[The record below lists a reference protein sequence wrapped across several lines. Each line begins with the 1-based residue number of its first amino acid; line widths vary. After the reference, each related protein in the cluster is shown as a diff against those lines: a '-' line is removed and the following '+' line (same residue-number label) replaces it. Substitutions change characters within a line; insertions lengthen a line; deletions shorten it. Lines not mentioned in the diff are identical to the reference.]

1 MKTQILRVFSLIA
14 VLFIILGIPALLITV
29 SGNPLA
35 SLDMVGG
42 VIASVD
48 GALTFLLQVFI
59 PIIAWIGW
67 ASLVIPLIIEA
78 AVQVR
83 HGESVKLPGVLRF
96 QQNVAAV
103 LIGMILASTAGISG
117 ATAIESG
124 GTAGVPVTPTQTV
137 SAPATVQAQYGAP
150 TAAEKAQASQTGPS
164 YMVNGPQ
171 ALWDIAETT
180 LGDGSRYIEIFNLN
194 RGVVQNDGTA
204 LLSTDQLLHDG
215 WVLTLPQ
222 DAKTPQP
229 IAGNGTVTIKPGDTL
244 SEIALENYGDME
256 AYHYIAGAASKTTQP
271 DGTTIQD
278 ADLIQ
283 PGWEFTMPGT
293 PTAPTTPATNSNAGS
308 SNGNAG
314 SSTASAPSAGSS
326 SASGVSSSAGASTQ
340 APSAAASAS
349 ASAAPAATSAAS
361 SAPSAAGASTAPAA
375 TSAASSAISA
385 DEAAASVGSSSAHG
399 APKGQ
404 HTTAPAAAPTSAPA
418 ATSAASSAAV
428 AGTSTAPAATGAS
441 AAPSAAAAAQNP
453 AQAPA
458 PAAQQGATSAIP
470 GGTIATES
478 AEKTGTTEQ
487 AAETDK
493 SSSVQTHDVQTAGST
508 QDATVAAAEDEENNY
523 TLPLTGGAL
532 LAAGLLSVFAA
543 RRWHQRRRRQPGQTI
558 QLTPEAAATLTTLE
572 AEAAVA
578 PLAEIDYGLRLL
590 AQHCRNTETDVP
602 VLKYLAISTTEANLY
617 FEQDITN
624 LPAPFQSTMD
634 ANLWNLP
641 FGSLDTSEPLDI
653 SAPYPALITLG
664 DDTQGAALMLN
675 LEYAGTLQL
684 HDPFQGTGQVNT
696 INQII
701 GSIAAELLLNPWA
714 EGLRLSLLG
723 LDDTFLN
730 ALSADRITTY
740 TAEQSEECLNA
751 LTAEAQDLQNF
762 LESEGYASVHEARMA
777 AAESFPAHIVIVSD
791 TIDEMGRSDLLDLVR
806 DMPNVAIA
814 VISHEEDAVE
824 ELDANSRTHRLTV
837 TRAPH
842 GDISDTMLELQPVR
856 MPLIPRS
863 LTKDEEEAILA
874 LLKEAAADPTDA
886 PEKVLRF
893 PEVTSTATDSPAQDQ
908 LSQDST
914 DAPAESPEAAD
925 APDAA
930 EAMEPEEATE
940 PAETTDEP
948 AVEEAPET
956 APEPATEPA
965 ETTSYGIDT
974 SYGYDTATGY
984 GIDTTYGIDTAPTPA
999 PEPAETPVPAEATEP
1014 EETTAERAADEAATP
1029 APAPEHNKEEE
1040 TAPETEAPTALAPA
1054 CYEEGKSP
1062 EEIRAETQ
1070 QVFAHLFGE
1079 TDMYDALVKD
1089 GSTLTHETVTN
1100 LEHPFLALLGPVRL
1114 LNAKGPAPL
1123 TKGKNEVSTV
1133 LMDRYAAVAA
1143 FLHLHPGAETEDYH
1157 AAFWPG
1163 EHHSSTKAD
1172 TRRNQLT
1179 GKVRQWLGSTKDHEP
1194 YFPRAVSRRYSLSEL
1209 INSDWALFQILTD
1222 GELALRPTSHLLAAF
1237 SLVRGVPLDGSS
1249 AHYPWAEN
1257 DREQMRTRIIDVAY
1271 ELLDRA
1277 RQAQDHRLILQ
1288 VARAARMIDSTQDE
1302 FWTAEIHEEI
1312 LTNNVQK
1319 AQQLKAQFLNYL
1331 ESWDVEPSEEAAK
1344 VLAA

>member
-1 MKTQILRVFSLIA
+1 M
-14 VLFIILGIPALLITV
+14 
-29 SGNPLA
+29 
-35 SLDMVGG
+35 
-42 VIASVD
+42 
-48 GALTFLLQVFI
+48 
-59 PIIAWIGW
+59 
-67 ASLVIPLIIEA
+67 
-78 AVQVR
+78 
-83 HGESVKLPGVLRF
+83 
-96 QQNVAAV
+96 
-103 LIGMILASTAGISG
+103 
-117 ATAIESG
+117 
-124 GTAGVPVTPTQTV
+124 
-137 SAPATVQAQYGAP
+137 
-150 TAAEKAQASQTGPS
+150 
-164 YMVNGPQ
+164 
-171 ALWDIAETT
+171 
-180 LGDGSRYIEIFNLN
+180 
-194 RGVVQNDGTA
+194 
-204 LLSTDQLLHDG
+204 
-215 WVLTLPQ
+215 
-222 DAKTPQP
+222 
-229 IAGNGTVTIKPGDTL
+229 
-244 SEIALENYGDME
+244 
-256 AYHYIAGAASKTTQP
+256 
-271 DGTTIQD
+271 
-278 ADLIQ
+278 
-283 PGWEFTMPGT
+283 
-293 PTAPTTPATNSNAGS
+293 
-308 SNGNAG
+308 
-314 SSTASAPSAGSS
+314 
-326 SASGVSSSAGASTQ
+326 
-340 APSAAASAS
+340 
-349 ASAAPAATSAAS
+349 
-361 SAPSAAGASTAPAA
+361 
-375 TSAASSAISA
+375 
-385 DEAAASVGSSSAHG
+385 
-399 APKGQ
+399 
-404 HTTAPAAAPTSAPA
+404 
-418 ATSAASSAAV
+418 
-428 AGTSTAPAATGAS
+428 
-441 AAPSAAAAAQNP
+441 
-453 AQAPA
+453 
-458 PAAQQGATSAIP
+458 
-470 GGTIATES
+470 
-478 AEKTGTTEQ
+478 
-487 AAETDK
+487 
-493 SSSVQTHDVQTAGST
+493 QTAGST

-590 AQHCRNTETDVP
+590 AQHCRNTETPVP
-602 VLKYLAISTTEANLY
+602 VLKYLALNATEANLY

-653 SAPYPALITLG
+653 SAPYPALITVG

-675 LEYAGTLQL
+675 LEYVGTLQL

-714 EGLRLSLLG
+714 EGLHLSLLG
-723 LDDTFLN
+723 LDDAFLN

-740 TAEQSEECLNA
+740 SADQSEECLAA

-777 AAESFPAHIVIVSD
+777 GAESFPAHIVIVSD
-791 TIDEMGRSDLLDLVR
+791 TIDEMDRSDLLDLVR

-824 ELDANSRTHRLTV
+824 DLDTNSRTHRLTV

-856 MPLIPRS
+856 MPLIPRY

-874 LLKEAAADPTDA
+874 LLKEAAAEPTDA

-914 DAPAESPEAAD
+914 DAPAESPVVVD
-925 APDAA
+925 TPA
-930 EAMEPEEATE
+930 EATAPE
-940 PAETTDEP
+940 ETTDEL
-948 AVEEAPET
+948 
-956 APEPATEPA
+956 
-965 ETTSYGIDT
+965 
-974 SYGYDTATGY
+974 
-984 GIDTTYGIDTAPTPA
+984 
-999 PEPAETPVPAEATEP
+999 
-1014 EETTAERAADEAATP
+1014 AADEAP
-1029 APAPEHNKEEE
+1029 
-1040 TAPETEAPTALAPA
+1040 APETEAPTALAPA

-1079 TDMYDALVKD
+1079 TDMYDALVKN

-1143 FLHLHPGAETEDYH
+1143 FLHLHPGVETEDYH

-1257 DREQMRTRIIDVAY
+1257 DREKMRTRIIDVAY

-1277 RQAQDHRLILQ
+1277 RVAQDHRLILQ
-1288 VARAARMIDSTQDE
+1288 IARAARMIDSTQDA
-1302 FWTAEIHEEI
+1302 FWMAEIHEEI
-1312 LTNNVQK
+1312 LTNNLQK
-1319 AQQLKAQFLNYL
+1319 AQQLKTQFLDYL

>member
-67 ASLVIPLIIEA
+67 VSLVIPLIIEA

-124 GTAGVPVTPTQTV
+124 GTAGVPVTPNQTV
-137 SAPATVQAQYGAP
+137 SAPATTQAQYGAP

-164 YMVNGPQ
+164 YMVNGRQ

-180 LGDGSRYIEIFNLN
+180 LGDGSRYVEIFNLN
-194 RGVVQNDGTA
+194 QGVVQKDGAA
-204 LLSTDQLLHDG
+204 LLSTNQLLHDG

-222 DAKTPQP
+222 DAKIPQP
-229 IAGNGTVTIKPGDTL
+229 IAGTGTVTIKPGDTL

-256 AYHYIAGAASKTTQP
+256 AYHYIAGAASRTTQP

-293 PTAPTTPATNSNAGS
+293 PTASTTPAT
-308 SNGNAG
+308 NGNAG
-314 SSTASAPSAGSS
+314 SSDALAPAAGSS
-326 SASGVSSSAGASTQ
+326 SASGTSSSAGASTQ
-340 APSAAASAS
+340 APSAATS
-349 ASAAPAATSAAS
+349 ASAAPAAPAAATPAAS
-361 SAPSAAGASTAPAA
+361 AAAGASTAASAAPTTAPAA

-404 HTTAPAAAPTSAPA
+404 HTTAPAAAPTTAPA

-441 AAPSAAAAAQNP
+441 TAPSAAAAQNP

-458 PAAQQGATSAIP
+458 LAAQQGATSAIP

-478 AEKTGTTEQ
+478 AEKTGITEQ

-493 SSSVQTHDVQTAGST
+493 SSSAQTHDVQTAGST

-590 AQHCRNTETDVP
+590 AQHCRNTETPVP
-602 VLKYLAISTTEANLY
+602 VLKYLALNATEANLY

-653 SAPYPALITLG
+653 SAPYPALITVG

-675 LEYAGTLQL
+675 LEYVGTLQL

-714 EGLRLSLLG
+714 EGLHLSLLG
-723 LDDTFLN
+723 LDDAFLN

-740 TAEQSEECLNA
+740 SADQSEECLAA

-777 AAESFPAHIVIVSD
+777 GAESFPAHIVIVSD
-791 TIDEMGRSDLLDLVR
+791 TIDEMDRSDLLDLVR

-824 ELDANSRTHRLTV
+824 DLDTNSRTHRLTV

-856 MPLIPRS
+856 MPLIPRY

-874 LLKEAAADPTDA
+874 LLKEAAAEPTDA

-914 DAPAESPEAAD
+914 DAPAESPVVVD
-925 APDAA
+925 TPA
-930 EAMEPEEATE
+930 EATAPE
-940 PAETTDEP
+940 ETTDEL
-948 AVEEAPET
+948 
-956 APEPATEPA
+956 
-965 ETTSYGIDT
+965 
-974 SYGYDTATGY
+974 
-984 GIDTTYGIDTAPTPA
+984 
-999 PEPAETPVPAEATEP
+999 
-1014 EETTAERAADEAATP
+1014 AADEAP
-1029 APAPEHNKEEE
+1029 
-1040 TAPETEAPTALAPA
+1040 APETEAPTALAPA

-1079 TDMYDALVKD
+1079 TDMYDALVKN

-1143 FLHLHPGAETEDYH
+1143 FLHLHPGVETEDYH

-1179 GKVRQWLGSTKDHEP
+1179 GKVRQWLGSTKDRHP

-1257 DREQMRTRIIDVAY
+1257 DREKMRTRIIDVAY

-1277 RQAQDHRLILQ
+1277 RVAQDHRLILQ
-1288 VARAARMIDSTQDE
+1288 IARAARMIDSTQDA
-1302 FWTAEIHEEI
+1302 FWMAEIHEEI
-1312 LTNNVQK
+1312 LTNNLQK
-1319 AQQLKAQFLNYL
+1319 AQQLKTQFLDYL

>member
-14 VLFIILGIPALLITV
+14 VTFIILGIPALLITV

-42 VIASVD
+42 AIASVD

-83 HGESVKLPGVLRF
+83 HGKSVKLPGVLRL
-96 QQNVAAV
+96 QQNIAAV

-117 ATAIESG
+117 ATAVESTG
-124 GTAGVPVTPTQTV
+124 PAGVPVTPNQTI
-137 SAPATVQAQYGAP
+137 SAPATAQAQYGAP
-150 TAAEKAQASQTGPS
+150 SATEKAQASQTGPS
-164 YMVNGPQ
+164 YMVNGTQ

-180 LGDGSRYIEIFNLN
+180 LGDGHRYIEIFNLN
-194 RGVVQNDGTA
+194 QGVVQKDGAA
-204 LLSTDQLLHDG
+204 LQSTDQLLHDG

-222 DAKTPQP
+222 DAKIPQP
-229 IAGNGTVTIKPGDTL
+229 IAGTGTVTIKPGDTL

-256 AYHYIAGAASKTTQP
+256 AYHYIAGAASRTTQP

-293 PTAPTTPATNSNAGS
+293 PTTPAT
-308 SNGNAG
+308 NGNAG
-314 SSTASAPSAGSS
+314 SSDAPA
-326 SASGVSSSAGASTQ
+326 AAGASTQ
-340 APSAAASAS
+340 APSAAASTQAPS
-349 ASAAPAATSAAS
+349 ASAAPVAS
-361 SAPSAAGASTAPAA
+361 SAPAAPVAATPAASAAAGASTAASAA
-375 TSAASSAISA
+375 PTTAPTTTSAASSAISA

-404 HTTAPAAAPTSAPA
+404 HTTAATAAPTTAPA

-428 AGTSTAPAATGAS
+428 AGTSTAPAAPAAS

-487 AAETDK
+487 AGETDK
-493 SSSVQTHDVQTAGST
+493 TSSVQTHDVQTAGST
-508 QDATVAAAEDEENNY
+508 QNATVASAEDEENNY

-543 RRWHQRRRRQPGQTI
+543 RRWHQRRRRKPGQTY
-558 QLTPEAAATLTTLE
+558 QLTPEAATTLTTLE
-572 AEAAVA
+572 AEAATA

-590 AQHCRNTETDVP
+590 AQHCRDTETPVP
-602 VLKYLAISTTEANLY
+602 VLKYLALSATEANLY
-617 FEQDITN
+617 FEQDILD

-675 LEYAGTLQL
+675 LEYVGTLQL

-714 EGLRLSLLG
+714 EGLHLSLLG
-723 LDDTFLN
+723 LDDAFLN
-730 ALSADRITTY
+730 ALSADRITIY
-740 TAEQSEECLNA
+740 TAEQSEKCLND

-762 LESEGYASVHEARMA
+762 LESEGYNSVHEARMA
-777 AAESFPAHIVIVSD
+777 GAESFPAHIVIVSD
-791 TIDEMGRSDLLDLVR
+791 TIDEMDHADLLDLVR
-806 DMPNVAIA
+806 TMPNVAIA
-814 VISHEEDAVE
+814 VISHEDAAED
-824 ELDANSRTHRLTV
+824 LDPSSRTHRLTV

-842 GDISDTMLELQPVR
+842 GDISETMLELQPVR
-856 MPLIPRS
+856 MPLIPRY
-863 LTKDEEEAILA
+863 LTKDEENAILE
-874 LLKEAAADPTDA
+874 LLKEANADPTDA
-886 PEKVLRF
+886 PEQVLRF
-893 PEVTSTATDSPAQDQ
+893 PEVTSTATDTPAEDQSPA
-908 LSQDST
+908 
-914 DAPAESPEAAD
+914 AEEYPIVAD
-925 APDAA
+925 APEA
-930 EAMEPEEATE
+930 EETMESAETPEEAME
-940 PAETTDEP
+940 PAETTGEL
-948 AVEEAPET
+948 AVEETET
-956 APEPATEPA
+956 APEPAAEPA

-974 SYGYDTATGY
+974 ATSY
-984 GIDTTYGIDTAPTPA
+984 GIDTATSYGIDTAP
-999 PEPAETPVPAEATEP
+999 EAV
-1014 EETTAERAADEAATP
+1014 ETTTTDTDT
-1029 APAPEHNKEEE
+1029 APA
-1040 TAPETEAPTALAPA
+1040 TALAPA

-1062 EEIRAETQ
+1062 DEIRSETQ
-1070 QVFAHLFGE
+1070 QVFAHIFGE
-1079 TDMYDALVKD
+1079 TDLYDALVKD
-1089 GSTLTHETVTN
+1089 GSTLTHETATN

-1114 LNAKGPAPL
+1114 LNAQGPAPL
-1123 TKGKNEVSTV
+1123 TKGKNEVSPV

-1143 FLHLHPGAETEDYH
+1143 FLHLHPGVETEDYH

-1163 EHHSSTKAD
+1163 EHYSSTKAD

-1179 GKVRQWLGSTKDHEP
+1179 GKVRQWLGFTKDRES

-1209 INSDWALFQILTD
+1209 INSDWALFQVLTD
-1222 GELALRPTSHLLAAF
+1222 GDLAVRPTSHLLAAF

-1257 DREQMRTRIIDVAY
+1257 DREKMRTRIIDVAY

-1277 RQAQDHRLILQ
+1277 RVAQDHRLILQ
-1288 VARAARMIDSTQDE
+1288 IARAARMIDSTQDA
-1302 FWTAEIHEEI
+1302 FWMAEIHEEI
-1312 LTNNVQK
+1312 LTNNLQK
-1319 AQQLKAQFLNYL
+1319 AQQLKTQFLDYL

-1344 VLAA
+1344 VLNLAA

>member
-14 VLFIILGIPALLITV
+14 VTFIILGIPALLITV

-78 AVQVR
+78 AVQIR

-96 QQNVAAV
+96 QQNIAAV

-124 GTAGVPVTPTQTV
+124 GTAGVPVTPNQTV

-194 RGVVQNDGTA
+194 QGVVQKDGTA

-222 DAKTPQP
+222 DAKIPQP

-244 SEIALENYGDME
+244 SEIALENYGDLE

-308 SNGNAG
+308 S
-314 SSTASAPSAGSS
+314 TALAPSAGSS
-326 SASGVSSSAGASTQ
+326 SASGASSSAGASTQ

-349 ASAAPAATSAAS
+349 AAPVAS
-361 SAPSAAGASTAPAA
+361 SAPAAPVAATPAASAAAGASTAPATAPTSAPAA

-404 HTTAPAAAPTSAPA
+404 HTTAPAA
-418 ATSAASSAAV
+418 TSAASSAAV
-428 AGTSTAPAATGAS
+428 AGTSSTAPAATGAS
-441 AAPSAAAAAQNP
+441 EAPSAAAAAQNP

-487 AAETDK
+487 ATETDK
-493 SSSVQTHDVQTAGST
+493 SSSSSVQTHDVQTAGST
-508 QDATVAAAEDEENNY
+508 QDATVASAEDEENNY

-590 AQHCRNTETDVP
+590 AQHCRDTETDVP
-602 VLKYLAISTTEANLY
+602 VLKYLAISATEANLY

-653 SAPYPALITLG
+653 SAPYPALITVG

-675 LEYAGTLQL
+675 LEYVGTLQL

-714 EGLRLSLLG
+714 EGLHLSLLG
-723 LDDTFLN
+723 LDDAFLN

-740 TAEQSEECLNA
+740 SADQSEECLAA

-762 LESEGYASVHEARMA
+762 LESEDYGSVHEARMA
-777 AAESFPAHIVIVSD
+777 GAESFPAHIVIVSD
-791 TIDEMGRSDLLDLVR
+791 TIDEMDRSDLLDLVR
-806 DMPNVAIA
+806 TMPNVAIA

-856 MPLIPRS
+856 MPLIPRY

-893 PEVTSTATDSPAQDQ
+893 PEVTSTATENPAEDQ
-908 LSQDST
+908 VTQEST
-914 DAPAESPEAAD
+914 DAPAESPVVVD
-925 APDAA
+925 
-930 EAMEPEEATE
+930 
-940 PAETTDEP
+940 
-948 AVEEAPET
+948 
-956 APEPATEPA
+956 APEP
-965 ETTSYGIDT
+965 
-974 SYGYDTATGY
+974 
-984 GIDTTYGIDTAPTPA
+984 
-999 PEPAETPVPAEATEP
+999 V
-1014 EETTAERAADEAATP
+1014 ETTAERAADEA
-1029 APAPEHNKEEE
+1029 PAPEEVE
-1040 TAPETEAPTALAPA
+1040 TAPETEEAPTALAPA
-1054 CYEEGKSP
+1054 CYEEGKTP
-1062 EEIRAETQ
+1062 AEIRSETQ
-1070 QVFAHLFGE
+1070 QVFAHIFGD
-1079 TDMYDALVKD
+1079 TDLYDALVKN
-1089 GSTLTHETVTN
+1089 GNTLTHETATN

-1114 LNAKGPAPL
+1114 LNAQGPAPL

-1133 LMDRYAAVAA
+1133 LMDRYASVAA

-1179 GKVRQWLGSTKDHEP
+1179 GKVRQWLGSTKDRHP

-1257 DREQMRTRIIDVAY
+1257 DREKMRTRIIDVAY

-1277 RQAQDHRLILQ
+1277 RVAQDHRLILQ
-1288 VARAARMIDSTQDE
+1288 IARAARMIDSTQDA
-1302 FWTAEIHEEI
+1302 FWMAEIHEEI
-1312 LTNNVQK
+1312 LTNNLQK
-1319 AQQLKAQFLNYL
+1319 AQQLKTQFLDYL

>member
-14 VLFIILGIPALLITV
+14 VTFIILGIPALLITV

-42 VIASVD
+42 VIASID

-67 ASLVIPLIIEA
+67 VSLVIPLIIEA

-124 GTAGVPVTPTQTV
+124 GTAGVPVTPNQTV
-137 SAPATVQAQYGAP
+137 SAPATAQAQYGAP

-164 YMVNGPQ
+164 YMINGHET
-171 ALWDIAETT
+171 LWDIAETT
-180 LGDGSRYIEIFNLN
+180 LGDGHRYIEIFNLN
-194 RGVVQNDGTA
+194 QGVVQKDGTA

-222 DAKTPQP
+222 DAKIPQP
-229 IAGNGTVTIKPGDTL
+229 IAGTGTVTIKPGDTL

-256 AYHYIAGAASKTTQP
+256 AYHYIAGAASRTTQP

-293 PTAPTTPATNSNAGS
+293 PTTPAT
-308 SNGNAG
+308 NGNAG
-314 SSTASAPSAGSS
+314 SSDAPAAAGAS

-340 APSAAASAS
+340 APSAAASTQAPS
-349 ASAAPAATSAAS
+349 ASAAPVAS
-361 SAPSAAGASTAPAA
+361 SAPAAPVAATPAASAAAGASTAASAA
-375 TSAASSAISA
+375 PTTAPTTTSAASSAISA

-404 HTTAPAAAPTSAPA
+404 HTTAATAAPTTAPA

-428 AGTSTAPAATGAS
+428 AGTSTAPAAPAAS

-487 AAETDK
+487 AGETDK
-493 SSSVQTHDVQTAGST
+493 TSSVQTHDVQTAGST
-508 QDATVAAAEDEENNY
+508 QNATVASAEDEENNY

-543 RRWHQRRRRQPGQTI
+543 RRWHQRRRRKPGQTY
-558 QLTPEAAATLTTLE
+558 QLTPEAATTLTTLE
-572 AEAAVA
+572 AEAATA
-578 PLAEIDYGLRLL
+578 PLAEIDYGLPLL
-590 AQHCRNTETDVP
+590 AQHCRDTETPVP
-602 VLKYLAISTTEANLY
+602 VLKYLALSATEANLY
-617 FEQDITN
+617 FEQDILD

-653 SAPYPALITLG
+653 SAPYPALITVG

-675 LEYAGTLQL
+675 LEYVGTLQL

-714 EGLRLSLLG
+714 EGLHLSLLG
-723 LDDTFLN
+723 LDDAFLN

-740 TAEQSEECLNA
+740 SADQSEECLAA

-762 LESEGYASVHEARMA
+762 LESEDYGSVHEARMA
-777 AAESFPAHIVIVSD
+777 GAESFPAHIVIVSD
-791 TIDEMGRSDLLDLVR
+791 TIDEMDRSDLLDLVR

-824 ELDANSRTHRLTV
+824 DLDTNSRTHRLTV

-856 MPLIPRS
+856 MPLIPRY

-874 LLKEAAADPTDA
+874 LLKEAAAEPTDA

-914 DAPAESPEAAD
+914 DAPAESPVVVD
-925 APDAA
+925 TPA
-930 EAMEPEEATE
+930 EATAPE
-940 PAETTDEP
+940 ETTDEP

-956 APEPATEPA
+956 APEPEPATEPA
-965 ETTSYGIDT
+965 ETTNYGIDT
-974 SYGYDTATGY
+974 SYGYDTAT
-984 GIDTTYGIDTAPTPA
+984 TPEEATTPA
-999 PEPAETPVPAEATEP
+999 PAEATAP
-1014 EETTAERAADEAATP
+1014 EETTDELAADEAP
-1029 APAPEHNKEEE
+1029 
-1040 TAPETEAPTALAPA
+1040 APETEAPTALAPA

-1143 FLHLHPGAETEDYH
+1143 FLHLHPGVETEDYH

-1257 DREQMRTRIIDVAY
+1257 DREKMRTRIIDVAY

-1277 RQAQDHRLILQ
+1277 RVAQDHRLILQ
-1288 VARAARMIDSTQDE
+1288 IARAARMIDSTQDA
-1302 FWTAEIHEEI
+1302 FWMAEIHEEI
-1312 LTNNVQK
+1312 LTNNLQK
-1319 AQQLKAQFLNYL
+1319 AQQLKTQFLDYL

>member
-67 ASLVIPLIIEA
+67 ASLVIPLILEA
-78 AVQVR
+78 LVQIR

-124 GTAGVPVTPTQTV
+124 GTAGVPVTPNQTV

-150 TAAEKAQASQTGPS
+150 TVAEKAQASQTGPS
-164 YMVNGPQ
+164 YMINGHET
-171 ALWDIAETT
+171 LWDIAETT
-180 LGDGSRYIEIFNLN
+180 LGDGSRYVEIFNLN
-194 RGVVQNDGTA
+194 QGVVQKDGAA
-204 LLSTDQLLHDG
+204 LLSTNQLLHDG

-222 DAKTPQP
+222 DAKIPQP

-244 SEIALENYGDME
+244 SEIALENYGDLE

-293 PTAPTTPATNSNAGS
+293 PAAPTTPAT
-308 SNGNAG
+308 NGNAG
-314 SSTASAPSAGSS
+314 SSTALAPSAGSS
-326 SASGVSSSAGASTQ
+326 SASGASSSAGASTQ

-349 ASAAPAATSAAS
+349 ATPVASNAPAAPVAATPAAS
-361 SAPSAAGASTAPAA
+361 AVTGASTAPDAA
-375 TSAASSAISA
+375 PTSAPATTSAASSAISA

-399 APKGQ
+399 APKGHQ
-404 HTTAPAAAPTSAPA
+404 ATAPAAAPTSAPA
-418 ATSAASSAAV
+418 TTSAASSAAV
-428 AGTSTAPAATGAS
+428 AGTSST
-441 AAPSAAAAAQNP
+441 AAAAQNP
-453 AQAPA
+453 AQA

-487 AAETDK
+487 AGETEQT
-493 SSSVQTHDVQTAGST
+493 STGVQTHDVQTAGST
-508 QDATVAAAEDEENNY
+508 QDATVASAEDEENNY

-543 RRWHQRRRRQPGQTI
+543 RRWYQRRRRTPGQTRQI
-558 QLTPEAAATLTTLE
+558 STEAAATLTALE
-572 AEAAVA
+572 AEAATA
-578 PLAEIDYGLRLL
+578 PLAALDYGLRLL
-590 AQHCRNTETDVP
+590 AQHCRTTATPVP

-617 FEQDITN
+617 FEQDIEN
-624 LPAPFQSTMD
+624 LPAPFQSTLD
-634 ANLWNLP
+634 ANLWTLP
-641 FGSLDTSEPLDI
+641 LASLTAEEPLNI
-653 SAPYPALITLG
+653 SAPYPALITVG
-664 DDTQGAALMLN
+664 DDAQGAALMLN
-675 LEYAGTLQL
+675 LEHAGTLQL
-684 HDPFQGTGQVNT
+684 HDPIHGTSQVNT
-696 INQII
+696 IDQMI
-701 GSIAAELLLNPWA
+701 GSIATELLLNPWA
-714 EGLRLSLLG
+714 EGLHLSLLG
-723 LDDTFLN
+723 IDDSFLT

-740 TAEQSEECLNA
+740 TAEQSEECLA
-751 LTAEAQDLQNF
+751 TLTAEAQDLQDF
-762 LESEGYASVHEARMA
+762 LESEGYDSVHEARMA
-777 AAESFPAHIVIVSD
+777 GAESFPVHIVIVSD
-791 TIDEMGRSDLLDLVR
+791 TINEMDRSDLLDLVHT
-806 DMPNVAIA
+806 MPNVAIA
-814 VISHEEDAVE
+814 IISHEDTAED
-824 ELDANSRTHRLTV
+824 LDGNSRNYRLNVIRT
-837 TRAPH
+837 PH
-842 GDISDTMLELQPVR
+842 GDISDTMVELLP
-856 MPLIPRS
+856 MGIPLIPRY
-863 LTKDEEEAILA
+863 LTEDEEEAILQ
-874 LLKEAAADPTDA
+874 LLGEASEDPA
-886 PEKVLRF
+886 PAPAEVLHF
-893 PEVTSTATDSPAQDQ
+893 PEVTSTATDTPAEDQ
-908 LSQDST
+908 ISQDPT
-914 DAPAESPEAAD
+914 DAPAESPVVED
-925 APDAA
+925 AP
-930 EAMEPEEATE
+930 E
-940 PAETTDEP
+940 PAETTGEL
-948 AVEEAPET
+948 AVDEAPGTTPE
-956 APEPATEPA
+956 PEPATEPA
-965 ETTSYGIDT
+965 EATSYGIDTAT
-974 SYGYDTATGY
+974 SYGYDTAT
-984 GIDTTYGIDTAPTPA
+984 TPT
-999 PEPAETPVPAEATEP
+999 PEPAEATGEL
-1014 EETTAERAADEAATP
+1014 AADEATTP
-1029 APAPEHNKEEE
+1029 APAPEPEEAAP
-1040 TAPETEAPTALAPA
+1040 APETEAPTALAPA
-1054 CYEEGKSP
+1054 CYEEGKRP

-1070 QVFAHLFGE
+1070 QVFAHIFGD
-1079 TDMYDALVKD
+1079 TDLYDALVKN
-1089 GSTLTHETVTN
+1089 GSTLTHETATN

-1114 LNAKGPAPL
+1114 LNAQGPAPL

-1133 LMDRYAAVAA
+1133 LMDRYASVAA

-1157 AAFWPG
+1157 SAFWPG

-1179 GKVRQWLGSTKDHEP
+1179 GKVRQWLGSTKDHHP

-1222 GELALRPTSHLLAAF
+1222 GDLAARPTSHLLAAF

-1257 DREQMRTRIIDVAY
+1257 DREYMRDRIIDVAY

-1288 VARAARMIDSTQDE
+1288 VARAARMIDSTQDA

-1312 LTNNVQK
+1312 LTNNLQK
-1319 AQQLKAQFLNYL
+1319 AQELKTQFLDYL

>member
-14 VLFIILGIPALLITV
+14 VTFIILGIPALLITV

-42 VIASVD
+42 AIASVD

-83 HGESVKLPGVLRF
+83 HGKSVKLPGVLRL
-96 QQNVAAV
+96 QQNIAAV

-117 ATAIESG
+117 ATAVESTG
-124 GTAGVPVTPTQTV
+124 PAGVPVTPNQTI
-137 SAPATVQAQYGAP
+137 SAPATAQAQYGAP

-164 YMVNGPQ
+164 YMVNGRQ

-180 LGDGSRYIEIFNLN
+180 LGDGSRYVEIFNLN
-194 RGVVQNDGTA
+194 QGVVQKDGAA

-222 DAKTPQP
+222 DAKIPQP
-229 IAGNGTVTIKPGDTL
+229 IAGTGTITIKPGDTL

-256 AYHYIAGAASKTTQP
+256 AYHYIAGAASRTTQP

-293 PTAPTTPATNSNAGS
+293 PTTPAT
-308 SNGNAG
+308 NGNAG
-314 SSTASAPSAGSS
+314 SSDAPAAAGAS

-340 APSAAASAS
+340 APSAAASTQAPS
-349 ASAAPAATSAAS
+349 ASAAPVAS
-361 SAPSAAGASTAPAA
+361 SAPAAPVAATPAASAAAGASTAASAA
-375 TSAASSAISA
+375 PTTAPTTTSAASSAISA

-404 HTTAPAAAPTSAPA
+404 HTTAATAAPTTAPA

-428 AGTSTAPAATGAS
+428 AGTSTAPAAPAAS

-487 AAETDK
+487 AGETDK
-493 SSSVQTHDVQTAGST
+493 TSSVQTHDVQTAGST
-508 QDATVAAAEDEENNY
+508 QNATVASAEDEENNY

-543 RRWHQRRRRQPGQTI
+543 RRWHQRRRRKPGQTY
-558 QLTPEAAATLTTLE
+558 QLTPEAATTLTTLE
-572 AEAAVA
+572 AEAATA

-590 AQHCRNTETDVP
+590 AQHCRDTETPVP
-602 VLKYLAISTTEANLY
+602 VLKYLALSATEANLY
-617 FEQDITN
+617 FEQDILD

-653 SAPYPALITLG
+653 SAPYPALITVG

-675 LEYAGTLQL
+675 LEYVGTLQL

-714 EGLRLSLLG
+714 EGLHLSLLG
-723 LDDTFLN
+723 LDDAFLN

-740 TAEQSEECLNA
+740 TAEQSEECLAA

-762 LESEGYASVHEARMA
+762 LESEDYGSVHEARMA
-777 AAESFPAHIVIVSD
+777 GAESFPAHIVIVSD
-791 TIDEMGRSDLLDLVR
+791 TIDEMDRSDLLDLVR
-806 DMPNVAIA
+806 TMPNVAIA

-824 ELDANSRTHRLTV
+824 DLDANSRTHRLTV
-837 TRAPH
+837 TCAPH

-856 MPLIPRS
+856 MPLIPRY

-874 LLKEAAADPTDA
+874 LLKEAAAEPTDA

-914 DAPAESPEAAD
+914 DAPAESPVVVD
-925 APDAA
+925 TPA
-930 EAMEPEEATE
+930 EATAPE
-940 PAETTDEP
+940 ETTDEP

-956 APEPATEPA
+956 APEPEPATEPA
-965 ETTSYGIDT
+965 ETTNYGIDT

-984 GIDTTYGIDTAPTPA
+984 GIDTSYGYDTATTPEEATTPA
-999 PEPAETPVPAEATEP
+999 PAEATAP
-1014 EETTAERAADEAATP
+1014 EETTDELAADEAP
-1029 APAPEHNKEEE
+1029 V
-1040 TAPETEAPTALAPA
+1040 PETEAPTALAPA

-1143 FLHLHPGAETEDYH
+1143 FLHLHPGVETEDYH

-1257 DREQMRTRIIDVAY
+1257 DREKMRTRIIDVAY

-1277 RQAQDHRLILQ
+1277 RVAQDHRLILQ
-1288 VARAARMIDSTQDE
+1288 IARAARMIDSAQDA
-1302 FWTAEIHEEI
+1302 FWMAEIHEEI
-1312 LTNNVQK
+1312 LTNNLQK
-1319 AQQLKAQFLNYL
+1319 AQQLKTQFLNYL

>member
-14 VLFIILGIPALLITV
+14 VLFIIFGIPALLITV

-48 GALTFLLQVFI
+48 GALTFLIQVFI

-67 ASLVIPLIIEA
+67 ASLTIPLIIEA

-83 HGESVKLPGVLRF
+83 HGESVKLPGILRF

-124 GTAGVPVTPTQTV
+124 GTAGVPVTPNQTV

-150 TAAEKAQASQTGPS
+150 TVAEKAQASQTGPS
-164 YMVNGPQ
+164 YMINGHET
-171 ALWDIAETT
+171 LWDIAETT

-194 RGVVQNDGTA
+194 QGVVQKDGAA
-204 LLSTDQLLHDG
+204 LLSTNQLLHDG

-222 DAKTPQP
+222 DAKIPQP

-244 SEIALENYGDME
+244 SEIALENYGDLE

-293 PTAPTTPATNSNAGS
+293 PAAPTTPAT
-308 SNGNAG
+308 NGNAG
-314 SSTASAPSAGSS
+314 SSTALAPSAGSS
-326 SASGVSSSAGASTQ
+326 SASGASSSADASTQ

-349 ASAAPAATSAAS
+349 ATPVASNAPAAPVAATPAAS
-361 SAPSAAGASTAPAA
+361 AVTGASTAPDAA
-375 TSAASSAISA
+375 PTSAPATTSAASSAISA

-399 APKGQ
+399 APKGHQ
-404 HTTAPAAAPTSAPA
+404 ATAPAAAPTSAPA
-418 ATSAASSAAV
+418 TTSAASSAAV
-428 AGTSTAPAATGAS
+428 AGTSST
-441 AAPSAAAAAQNP
+441 AAAQNP
-453 AQAPA
+453 AQA

-487 AAETDK
+487 AGETEQT
-493 SSSVQTHDVQTAGST
+493 STGVQTHDVQTAGST
-508 QDATVAAAEDEENNY
+508 QDATVASAEDEENNY

-543 RRWHQRRRRQPGQTI
+543 RRWYQRRRRTPGQTRQI
-558 QLTPEAAATLTTLE
+558 STEAAATLTALE
-572 AEAAVA
+572 AEAATA
-578 PLAEIDYGLRLL
+578 PLAALDYGLRLL
-590 AQHCRNTETDVP
+590 AQHCRTTATPVP

-617 FEQDITN
+617 FEQDIEN
-624 LPAPFQSTMD
+624 LPAPFQSTLD
-634 ANLWNLP
+634 ANLWTLP
-641 FGSLDTSEPLDI
+641 LASLTAEEPLNI
-653 SAPYPALITLG
+653 SAPYPALITVG
-664 DDTQGAALMLN
+664 DDAQGAALMLN
-675 LEYAGTLQL
+675 LEHAGTLQL
-684 HDPFQGTGQVNT
+684 HDPIHGTSQVNT
-696 INQII
+696 IDQMI
-701 GSIAAELLLNPWA
+701 GSIATELLLNPWA
-714 EGLRLSLLG
+714 EGLHLSLLG
-723 LDDTFLN
+723 IDDSFLT

-740 TAEQSEECLNA
+740 TAEQSEECLA
-751 LTAEAQDLQNF
+751 TLTAEAQDLQDF
-762 LESEGYASVHEARMA
+762 LESEGYDSVHEARMA
-777 AAESFPAHIVIVSD
+777 GAESFPVHIVIVSD
-791 TIDEMGRSDLLDLVR
+791 TINEMDRSDLLDLVHT
-806 DMPNVAIA
+806 MPNVAIA
-814 VISHEEDAVE
+814 IISHEDTAED
-824 ELDANSRTHRLTV
+824 LDGNSRNYRLNVIRT
-837 TRAPH
+837 PH
-842 GDISDTMLELQPVR
+842 GDISDTMVELLP
-856 MPLIPRS
+856 MGIPLIPRY
-863 LTKDEEEAILA
+863 LTEDEEEAILQ
-874 LLKEAAADPTDA
+874 LLGEASEDPA
-886 PEKVLRF
+886 PAPAEVLHF
-893 PEVTSTATDSPAQDQ
+893 PEVTSTATDTPAEDQ
-908 LSQDST
+908 ISQDPT
-914 DAPAESPEAAD
+914 DAPAESPVVED
-925 APDAA
+925 AP
-930 EAMEPEEATE
+930 E
-940 PAETTDEP
+940 PAETTGEL
-948 AVEEAPET
+948 AVDEAPGTTPE
-956 APEPATEPA
+956 PEPATEPA
-965 ETTSYGIDT
+965 EATSYGIDTAT
-974 SYGYDTATGY
+974 SYGYDTAT
-984 GIDTTYGIDTAPTPA
+984 TPT
-999 PEPAETPVPAEATEP
+999 PEPAEATGEL
-1014 EETTAERAADEAATP
+1014 AADEATTP
-1029 APAPEHNKEEE
+1029 APAPEAEEAAP
-1040 TAPETEAPTALAPA
+1040 APETEAPTALAPA
-1054 CYEEGKSP
+1054 CYEEGKRP

-1070 QVFAHLFGE
+1070 QVFAHIFGD
-1079 TDMYDALVKD
+1079 TDLYDALVKN
-1089 GSTLTHETVTN
+1089 GSTLTHETATN

-1114 LNAKGPAPL
+1114 LNAQGPAPL

-1133 LMDRYAAVAA
+1133 LMDRYASVAA

-1157 AAFWPG
+1157 SAFWPG

-1179 GKVRQWLGSTKDHEP
+1179 GKVRQWLGSTKDHHP

-1222 GELALRPTSHLLAAF
+1222 GDLAARPTSHLLAAF

-1257 DREQMRTRIIDVAY
+1257 DREYMRDRIIDVAY

-1288 VARAARMIDSTQDE
+1288 VARAARMIDSTQDA

-1312 LTNNVQK
+1312 LTNNMQK
-1319 AQQLKAQFLNYL
+1319 AQELKTQFLDYL
-1331 ESWDVEPSEEAAK
+1331 ESWDVEPSEEVAK

>member
-14 VLFIILGIPALLITV
+14 VTFIILGIPALLITV

-78 AVQVR
+78 AVQIR

-124 GTAGVPVTPTQTV
+124 GTTGVPVTPNQTV

-164 YMVNGPQ
+164 YMINGHET
-171 ALWDIAETT
+171 LWDIAETT

-194 RGVVQNDGTA
+194 QGVVQNDGTA

-222 DAKTPQP
+222 DAKIPQP

-244 SEIALENYGDME
+244 SEIALENYGDLE

-308 SNGNAG
+308 S
-314 SSTASAPSAGSS
+314 TALAPSAGSP

-375 TSAASSAISA
+375 APTSAPAATSAASSAISA

-404 HTTAPAAAPTSAPA
+404 HTTAPAAAPTTAPA

-441 AAPSAAAAAQNP
+441 TAPSAAAAQNP

-470 GGTIATES
+470 GGTIATDS

-543 RRWHQRRRRQPGQTI
+543 RRWHQRRRRKPGQTI
-558 QLTPEAAATLTTLE
+558 QLTPEAATTLTTLE

-590 AQHCRNTETDVP
+590 AQHCRNTETPVP
-602 VLKYLAISTTEANLY
+602 VLKYLALNATEANLY
-617 FEQDITN
+617 FEQYITN

-653 SAPYPALITLG
+653 FAPYPALITLG

-684 HDPFQGTGQVNT
+684 HDPFQGTSQVNT

-777 AAESFPAHIVIVSD
+777 GAESFPAHIVIVSD
-791 TIDEMGRSDLLDLVR
+791 TIDEMDRSDLLDLVR
-806 DMPNVAIA
+806 TMPNVAIA

-856 MPLIPRS
+856 MPLIPRY
-863 LTKDEEEAILA
+863 LNKDEEEAILA
-874 LLKEAAADPTDA
+874 LLKEAAAEPTDA
-886 PEKVLRF
+886 PNQVLRF
-893 PEVTSTATDSPAQDQ
+893 PEVTSTATDSPAEDQ
-908 LSQDST
+908 LFQDST
-914 DAPAESPEAAD
+914 DAPAESPDAAD

-930 EAMEPEEATE
+930 EAMEPEEATA
-940 PAETTDEP
+940 PAETTGEP
-948 AVEEAPET
+948 AVDEA
-956 APEPATEPA
+956 PATE
-965 ETTSYGIDT
+965 
-974 SYGYDTATGY
+974 
-984 GIDTTYGIDTAPTPA
+984 
-999 PEPAETPVPAEATEP
+999 
-1014 EETTAERAADEAATP
+1014 EAAP
-1029 APAPEHNKEEE
+1029 
-1040 TAPETEAPTALAPA
+1040 APETEAPTALAPA

-1079 TDMYDALVKD
+1079 TDMYDALVKN

-1133 LMDRYAAVAA
+1133 LMDRYASVAA
-1143 FLHLHPGAETEDYH
+1143 FLHLHPGVETEDYH

-1257 DREQMRTRIIDVAY
+1257 DREKMRTRIIDVAY

-1277 RQAQDHRLILQ
+1277 RVAQDHRLILQ
-1288 VARAARMIDSTQDE
+1288 IARAARMIDSTQDA
-1302 FWTAEIHEEI
+1302 FWMAEIHEEI
-1312 LTNNVQK
+1312 LTNNLQK
-1319 AQQLKAQFLNYL
+1319 AQQLKTQFLDYL

>member
-1 MKTQILRVFSLIA
+1 MKTQILRVFSLAA

-67 ASLVIPLIIEA
+67 ASLVIPLILETFAQI
-78 AVQVR
+78 R
-83 HGESVKLPGVLRF
+83 HGESVKLPGILRF

-117 ATAIESG
+117 ATALESN
-124 GTAGVPVTPTQTV
+124 GTAGVPVTPNQTV

-150 TAAEKAQASQTGPS
+150 SATEKAQASQTGPS
-164 YMVNGPQ
+164 YMVNGRQ
-171 ALWDIAETT
+171 TLWDIAETT

-194 RGVVQNDGTA
+194 QGVVQKDGSA
-204 LLSTDQLLHDG
+204 LISTDQLLHDG

-222 DAKTPQP
+222 DAKIPQP

-293 PTAPTTPATNSNAGS
+293 PTTPATPAT
-308 SNGNAG
+308 NGNAG
-314 SSTASAPSAGSS
+314 SSDALAP
-326 SASGVSSSAGASTQ
+326 SAGASTQ
-340 APSAAASAS
+340 APSAAASAAAS
-349 ASAAPAATSAAS
+349 ASSVPAAPVAATPAASAAAGASTAASAAPT
-361 SAPSAAGASTAPAA
+361 TAPAA

-404 HTTAPAAAPTSAPA
+404 HTTDASAAPTTAPA

-441 AAPSAAAAAQNP
+441 EAPSAAAAAQNP
-453 AQAPA
+453 AQDPA
-458 PAAQQGATSAIP
+458 PAAQQGASSTIP

-487 AAETDK
+487 AGETDK
-493 SSSVQTHDVQTAGST
+493 GTGVQTHDVQTAGST
-508 QDATVAAAEDEENNY
+508 QDATVASAEDEENNY

-543 RRWHQRRRRQPGQTI
+543 RRWHQRRRRKPGQTY
-558 QLTPEAAATLTTLE
+558 QLTPEAATTLTTLE
-572 AEAAVA
+572 AEAATA

-590 AQHCRNTETDVP
+590 AQHCRDTETPVP
-602 VLKYLAISTTEANLY
+602 VLKYLALNATEANLY
-617 FEQDITN
+617 FEQDILN

-653 SAPYPALITLG
+653 SAPYPALITVG

-675 LEYAGTLQL
+675 LEYVGTLQL

-714 EGLRLSLLG
+714 EGLHLSLLG
-723 LDDTFLN
+723 LDDAFLN
-730 ALSADRITTY
+730 ALSADRITAY
-740 TAEQSEECLNA
+740 TAEQSEECLAA

-762 LESEGYASVHEARMA
+762 LESEGYGSVHEARMA
-777 AAESFPAHIVIVSD
+777 GAESFPAHIVIVSD
-791 TIDEMGRSDLLDLVR
+791 TIDEMDRSDLLDLVR
-806 DMPNVAIA
+806 TMPNVAIA
-814 VISHEEDAVE
+814 VISHEEDAIE
-824 ELDANSRTHRLTV
+824 DLDPSSRIHRLTV

-842 GDISDTMLELQPVR
+842 GDISETMLELQPVR
-856 MPLIPRS
+856 MPLIPRY
-863 LTKDEEEAILA
+863 LTKDEEDAILA
-874 LLKEAAADPTDA
+874 LLEEADADPTDA

-893 PEVTSTATDSPAQDQ
+893 PEVTSTATENPAEDQ
-908 LSQDST
+908 GSQDST
-914 DAPAESPEAAD
+914 DAPAESPIVAD
-925 APDAA
+925 APDAEEAPEAA
-930 EAMEPEEATE
+930 EAMEP
-940 PAETTDEP
+940 AETTGELE
-948 AVEEAPET
+948 VEEAPEPEP
-956 APEPATEPA
+956 APEPA
-965 ETTSYGIDT
+965 ETT

-984 GIDTTYGIDTAPTPA
+984 GIDTTYGIDTATTPAEPTP
-999 PEPAETPVPAEATEP
+999 PAPAEARAP
-1014 EETTAERAADEAATP
+1014 EETTDKLAANEAPETEEAAP
-1029 APAPEHNKEEE
+1029 
-1040 TAPETEAPTALAPA
+1040 APETEAPTALAPA

-1133 LMDRYAAVAA
+1133 LMDRYASVAA
-1143 FLHLHPGAETEDYH
+1143 FLHLHPGVETEDYH

-1179 GKVRQWLGSTKDHEP
+1179 GKVRQWLGSTKDHES

-1222 GELALRPTSHLLAAF
+1222 GDLALRPTSHLLAAF

-1257 DREQMRTRIIDVAY
+1257 DREKMRTRIIDVAY

-1288 VARAARMIDSTQDE
+1288 IARAARMIDSTQDA
-1302 FWTAEIHEEI
+1302 FWMAEIHEEI
-1312 LTNNVQK
+1312 LTNNLQK
-1319 AQQLKAQFLNYL
+1319 AQELKAQFLNYMD
-1331 ESWDVEPSEEAAK
+1331 SWDVEPSEEAAK

>member
-14 VLFIILGIPALLITV
+14 VTFIILGIPALLITV

-67 ASLVIPLIIEA
+67 ASLVIPLILETFAQI
-78 AVQVR
+78 R
-83 HGESVKLPGVLRF
+83 HGESVKLPGILRF

-117 ATAIESG
+117 ATAVESTG
-124 GTAGVPVTPTQTV
+124 PAGVPVTPNQTI

-150 TAAEKAQASQTGPS
+150 SATEKAQASQTGPS
-164 YMVNGPQ
+164 YMVNGTE
-171 ALWDIAETT
+171 ALWDIAEST
-180 LGDGSRYIEIFNLN
+180 LGDGSRYVEIFNLN
-194 RGVVQNDGTA
+194 QGVVQKDGAA

-222 DAKTPQP
+222 DAKIPQP
-229 IAGNGTVTIKPGDTL
+229 ITGGGTVTIKPGDTL
-244 SEIALENYGDME
+244 SEIALENYGNLE
-256 AYHYIAGAASKTTQP
+256 AYHYIAGAASRTTQP

-293 PTAPTTPATNSNAGS
+293 PTTPAPPATT
-308 SNGNAG
+308 GNAG
-314 SSTASAPSAGSS
+314 SSDAPAAAGAS

-340 APSAAASAS
+340 APSAAASTQAPS
-349 ASAAPAATSAAS
+349 ASAAPVAS
-361 SAPSAAGASTAPAA
+361 SAPAAPVAATPAASAAAGASTAASAASTTAPAA

-404 HTTAPAAAPTSAPA
+404 HTTAATAASTTAPA

-428 AGTSTAPAATGAS
+428 AGTSTAPAAPAAS

-458 PAAQQGATSAIP
+458 PTAAQQGATSAIP
-470 GGTIATES
+470 GGTIATDS
-478 AEKTGTTEQ
+478 AEKTNTTEQ
-487 AAETDK
+487 AGETDK
-493 SSSVQTHDVQTAGST
+493 TSSVQTHDVQTAGST
-508 QDATVAAAEDEENNY
+508 QNATVASAEDEENNY

-543 RRWHQRRRRQPGQTI
+543 RRWHQRRRRKPGQTY
-558 QLTPEAAATLTTLE
+558 QLTPEAATTLTTLE
-572 AEAAVA
+572 AEAATA
-578 PLAEIDYGLRLL
+578 PLAEVDYGLRLL
-590 AQHCRNTETDVP
+590 AQHCHDTATPVP
-602 VLKYLAISTTEANLY
+602 VLKYLALSATEANLY
-617 FEQDITN
+617 FEQDILN

-675 LEYAGTLQL
+675 LEYVGTLQL
-684 HDPFQGTGQVNT
+684 HDPFQGTSQGNT

-723 LDDTFLN
+723 LDDAFLN

-740 TAEQSEECLNA
+740 TAEQSEKCLAA

-777 AAESFPAHIVIVSD
+777 GAESFPAHIVIVSD
-791 TIDEMGRSDLLDLVR
+791 TIDEMDHADLLDLVR
-806 DMPNVAIA
+806 TMPNVAIA
-814 VISHEEDAVE
+814 VISHENAAED
-824 ELDANSRTHRLTV
+824 LDANSRIHRLTV

-856 MPLIPRS
+856 MPLIPRY
-863 LTKDEEEAILA
+863 LTKEEKGAILELLEEAN
-874 LLKEAAADPTDA
+874 ADPTDA
-886 PEKVLRF
+886 PEQVLRF
-893 PEVTSTATDSPAQDQ
+893 PEVTSTAADTPAEDQ
-908 LSQDST
+908 SLAAEEPSVVT
-914 DAPAESPEAAD
+914 DAPEAA
-925 APDAA
+925 
-930 EAMEPEEATE
+930 ETMES
-940 PAETTDEP
+940 AETTGEL
-948 AVEEAPET
+948 AVEEPET
-956 APEPATEPA
+956 APEPAAEPA

-974 SYGYDTATGY
+974 ATSYGFDSATGY
-984 GIDTTYGIDTAPTPA
+984 GIDTATTPA
-999 PEPAETPVPAEATEP
+999 PEAAETLESAKTTTPMQEQDEEP
-1014 EETTAERAADEAATP
+1014 TTNT
-1029 APAPEHNKEEE
+1029 E
-1040 TAPETEAPTALAPA
+1040 TAPATALAPA

-1062 EEIRAETQ
+1062 DEIRAETQ
-1070 QVFAHLFGE
+1070 QVFAHIFGE
-1079 TDMYDALVKD
+1079 TDLYDALVKD
-1089 GSTLTHETVTN
+1089 GSTLTHETATN

-1114 LNAKGPAPL
+1114 LNAQGPAPL
-1123 TKGKNEVSTV
+1123 TKGKNEVSPV

-1143 FLHLHPGAETEDYH
+1143 FLHLHPGVETEDYH

-1179 GKVRQWLGSTKDHEP
+1179 GKVRQWLGFTKDHEP

-1209 INSDWALFQILTD
+1209 INSDWALFQVLTGGD
-1222 GELALRPTSHLLAAF
+1222 LAVRPTSHLLAAF
-1237 SLVRGVPLDGSS
+1237 SLVRGVPLAGSS

-1257 DREQMRTRIIDVAY
+1257 DREEMRARIIDVAY

-1277 RQAQDHRLILQ
+1277 RVAQDHRLILQ
-1288 VARAARMIDSTQDE
+1288 IARAARMIDSTQDA
-1302 FWTAEIHEEI
+1302 FWAAEIHEEI
-1312 LTNNVQK
+1312 LTSNLQK
-1319 AQQLKAQFLNYL
+1319 AQELKVQFLEFL
-1331 ESWDVEPSEEAAK
+1331 DSLDVEPSEEAAK
-1344 VLAA
+1344 VLNLAA

>member
-14 VLFIILGIPALLITV
+14 VLFIIFGIPALLITV

-48 GALTFLLQVFI
+48 GALTFLIQVFI

-67 ASLVIPLIIEA
+67 ASLTIPLIIEA

-83 HGESVKLPGVLRF
+83 HGESVKLPGILRF

-124 GTAGVPVTPTQTV
+124 GTAGVPVTPNQTV

-150 TAAEKAQASQTGPS
+150 TVAEKAQASQTGPS
-164 YMVNGPQ
+164 YMINGHET
-171 ALWDIAETT
+171 LWDIAETT

-194 RGVVQNDGTA
+194 QGVVQKDGAA

-222 DAKTPQP
+222 DAKIPQP

-244 SEIALENYGDME
+244 SEIALENYGDLE

-293 PTAPTTPATNSNAGS
+293 PAAPTTPAT
-308 SNGNAG
+308 NGNAG
-314 SSTASAPSAGSS
+314 SSTALAPSAGSS
-326 SASGVSSSAGASTQ
+326 SASGASSSAGASTQ

-349 ASAAPAATSAAS
+349 ATPVASNAPAAPVAATPAAS
-361 SAPSAAGASTAPAA
+361 AVTGASTAPDAA
-375 TSAASSAISA
+375 PTSAPATTSAASSAISA

-399 APKGQ
+399 APKGHQ
-404 HTTAPAAAPTSAPA
+404 ATAPAAAPTSAPA
-418 ATSAASSAAV
+418 TTSAASSAAV
-428 AGTSTAPAATGAS
+428 AGTSST
-441 AAPSAAAAAQNP
+441 AAAAQNP
-453 AQAPA
+453 AQA

-487 AAETDK
+487 AGETEQT
-493 SSSVQTHDVQTAGST
+493 STGVQTHDVQTAGST
-508 QDATVAAAEDEENNY
+508 QDATVASAEDEENNY

-543 RRWHQRRRRQPGQTI
+543 RRWYQRRRRTPGQTRQI
-558 QLTPEAAATLTTLE
+558 STEAAATLTALE
-572 AEAAVA
+572 AEAATA
-578 PLAEIDYGLRLL
+578 PLAALDYGLRLL
-590 AQHCRNTETDVP
+590 AQHCRTTATPVP

-617 FEQDITN
+617 FEQDIEN
-624 LPAPFQSTMD
+624 LPAPFQSTLD
-634 ANLWNLP
+634 ANLWTLP
-641 FGSLDTSEPLDI
+641 LASLTAEEPLNI
-653 SAPYPALITLG
+653 SAPYPALITVG
-664 DDTQGAALMLN
+664 DDAQGAALMLN
-675 LEYAGTLQL
+675 LEHAGTLQL
-684 HDPFQGTGQVNT
+684 HDPIHGTSQVNT
-696 INQII
+696 IDQMI
-701 GSIAAELLLNPWA
+701 GSIATELLLNPWA
-714 EGLRLSLLG
+714 EGLHLSLLG
-723 LDDTFLN
+723 IDDSFLT

-740 TAEQSEECLNA
+740 TAEQSEECLA
-751 LTAEAQDLQNF
+751 TLTAEAQDLQDF
-762 LESEGYASVHEARMA
+762 LESEGYDSVHEARMA
-777 AAESFPAHIVIVSD
+777 GAESFPVHIVIVSD
-791 TIDEMGRSDLLDLVR
+791 TINEMDRSDLLDLVHT
-806 DMPNVAIA
+806 MPNVAIA
-814 VISHEEDAVE
+814 IISHEDTAED
-824 ELDANSRTHRLTV
+824 LDGNSRNYRLNVIRT
-837 TRAPH
+837 PH
-842 GDISDTMLELQPVR
+842 GDISDTMVELLP
-856 MPLIPRS
+856 MGIPLIPRY
-863 LTKDEEEAILA
+863 LTEDEEEAILQ
-874 LLKEAAADPTDA
+874 LLGEASEDPA
-886 PEKVLRF
+886 PAPAEVLHF
-893 PEVTSTATDSPAQDQ
+893 PEVTSTATDTPAEDQ
-908 LSQDST
+908 ISQDPT
-914 DAPAESPEAAD
+914 DAPAESPVVED
-925 APDAA
+925 AP
-930 EAMEPEEATE
+930 E
-940 PAETTDEP
+940 PAETTGEL
-948 AVEEAPET
+948 AVDEAPGTTPE
-956 APEPATEPA
+956 PEPATEPA
-965 ETTSYGIDT
+965 EATSYGIDTAT
-974 SYGYDTATGY
+974 SYGYDTAT
-984 GIDTTYGIDTAPTPA
+984 TPT
-999 PEPAETPVPAEATEP
+999 PEPAEATGEL
-1014 EETTAERAADEAATP
+1014 AADEATTP
-1029 APAPEHNKEEE
+1029 APAPEPEEAAP
-1040 TAPETEAPTALAPA
+1040 APETEAPTALAPA
-1054 CYEEGKSP
+1054 CYEEGKRP

-1070 QVFAHLFGE
+1070 QVFAHIFGD
-1079 TDMYDALVKD
+1079 TDLYDALVKN
-1089 GSTLTHETVTN
+1089 GSTLTHETATN

-1114 LNAKGPAPL
+1114 LNAQGPAPL

-1133 LMDRYAAVAA
+1133 LMDRYASVAA

-1157 AAFWPG
+1157 SAFWPG

-1179 GKVRQWLGSTKDHEP
+1179 GKVRQWLGSSKDHHP

-1222 GELALRPTSHLLAAF
+1222 GDLSARPTSHLLAAF

-1257 DREQMRTRIIDVAY
+1257 DREYMRDRIIDVAY

-1288 VARAARMIDSTQDE
+1288 VARAARMIDSTQDA

-1312 LTNNVQK
+1312 LTNNMQK
-1319 AQQLKAQFLNYL
+1319 AQELKTQFLDYL

>member
-1 MKTQILRVFSLIA
+1 MKTQILRVFSLFA

-117 ATAIESG
+117 ATAVESG
-124 GTAGVPVTPTQTV
+124 GTAGVPVTPNQTV
-137 SAPATVQAQYGAP
+137 SAPATAQAQYGAP
-150 TAAEKAQASQTGPS
+150 SATEKAQASQTGPS
-164 YMVNGPQ
+164 YMVNGSQ
-171 ALWDIAETT
+171 SLRGIAETT
-180 LGDGSRYIEIFNLN
+180 LGDSNRYLEIFNLN
-194 RGVVQNDGTA
+194 QGVVQNDGTA

-222 DAKTPQP
+222 DAKIPQP
-229 IAGNGTVTIKPGDTL
+229 IAGTGTVTIKPGDTL

-256 AYHYIAGAASKTTQP
+256 AYHYIAGAASRTTQP

-293 PTAPTTPATNSNAGS
+293 PTASTTPATPAT
-308 SNGNAG
+308 NGNAE
-314 SSTASAPSAGSS
+314 SSDALAPSAGSS
-326 SASGVSSSAGASTQ
+326 SASGTSSSAGASTQ
-340 APSAAASAS
+340 APSAATS
-349 ASAAPAATSAAS
+349 ASAAPVAS
-361 SAPSAAGASTAPAA
+361 SAPAAPVAATPAASAAAGASTAASAAPTTAPAA

-404 HTTAPAAAPTSAPA
+404 HTTAASAAPVAAPTTAPA
-418 ATSAASSAAV
+418 ATSAASSAGV

-441 AAPSAAAAAQNP
+441 TAPSAAAVQNP

-458 PAAQQGATSAIP
+458 PAAQQGASSAIP

-487 AAETDK
+487 AGETDK
-493 SSSVQTHDVQTAGST
+493 GSGVQTHDVQTAGST
-508 QDATVAAAEDEENNY
+508 QDATVASAEDEENNY

-543 RRWHQRRRRQPGQTI
+543 RRWHQRRRRQPGQTY
-558 QLTPEAAATLTTLE
+558 QLTPEAATTLTTLE
-572 AEAAVA
+572 AEAATA

-590 AQHCRNTETDVP
+590 AQHCRDTETDVP

-653 SAPYPALITLG
+653 SAPYPALITVG

-675 LEYAGTLQL
+675 LEYVGTLQL

-714 EGLRLSLLG
+714 EGLHLSLLG
-723 LDDTFLN
+723 LDDAFLN

-740 TAEQSEECLNA
+740 TAEQSEECLAA

-762 LESEGYASVHEARMA
+762 LESEDYGSVHEARMA
-777 AAESFPAHIVIVSD
+777 GAESFPAHIVIVSD
-791 TIDEMGRSDLLDLVR
+791 TIDEMDRSDLLDLVR
-806 DMPNVAIA
+806 TMPNVAIA

-824 ELDANSRTHRLTV
+824 DLDANSRTHRLTV

-856 MPLIPRS
+856 MPLIPRY

-874 LLKEAAADPTDA
+874 LLKEAA
-886 PEKVLRF
+886 
-893 PEVTSTATDSPAQDQ
+893 
-908 LSQDST
+908 
-914 DAPAESPEAAD
+914 
-925 APDAA
+925 
-930 EAMEPEEATE
+930 
-940 PAETTDEP
+940 
-948 AVEEAPET
+948 
-956 APEPATEPA
+956 
-965 ETTSYGIDT
+965 
-974 SYGYDTATGY
+974 
-984 GIDTTYGIDTAPTPA
+984 
-999 PEPAETPVPAEATEP
+999 
-1014 EETTAERAADEAATP
+1014 AERAADEAATP

-1143 FLHLHPGAETEDYH
+1143 FLHLHPGVETEDYH

-1179 GKVRQWLGSTKDHEP
+1179 GKVRQWLGSTKDRHP

-1257 DREQMRTRIIDVAY
+1257 DREKMRTRIIDVAY

-1277 RQAQDHRLILQ
+1277 RVAQDHRLILQ
-1288 VARAARMIDSTQDE
+1288 IARAARMIDSTQDA
-1302 FWTAEIHEEI
+1302 FWMAEIHEEI
-1312 LTNNVQK
+1312 LTNNLQK
-1319 AQQLKAQFLNYL
+1319 AQQLKTQFLDYL

>member
-14 VLFIILGIPALLITV
+14 VLFIIFGIPALLITV

-48 GALTFLLQVFI
+48 GALTFLIQVFI

-67 ASLVIPLIIEA
+67 ASLTIPLIIEA

-83 HGESVKLPGVLRF
+83 HGESVKLPGILRF

-124 GTAGVPVTPTQTV
+124 GTAGVPVTPNQTV

-150 TAAEKAQASQTGPS
+150 TVAEKAQASQTGPS
-164 YMVNGPQ
+164 YMINGHET
-171 ALWDIAETT
+171 LWDIAETT

-194 RGVVQNDGTA
+194 QGVVQKDGAA

-222 DAKTPQP
+222 DAKIPQP

-244 SEIALENYGDME
+244 SEIALENYGDLE

-293 PTAPTTPATNSNAGS
+293 PAAPTTPAT
-308 SNGNAG
+308 NGNAG
-314 SSTASAPSAGSS
+314 SSTALAPSAGSS
-326 SASGVSSSAGASTQ
+326 SASGASSSAGASTQ
-340 APSAAASAS
+340 APSAVASAS
-349 ASAAPAATSAAS
+349 ATPVASNAPAAPVAATPAAS
-361 SAPSAAGASTAPAA
+361 AVTGASTAPDAA
-375 TSAASSAISA
+375 PTSAPATTSAASSAISA

-399 APKGQ
+399 APKGHQ
-404 HTTAPAAAPTSAPA
+404 ATAPAAAPTSAPA
-418 ATSAASSAAV
+418 TTSAASSAAV
-428 AGTSTAPAATGAS
+428 AGTSST
-441 AAPSAAAAAQNP
+441 AAAAQNP
-453 AQAPA
+453 AQA

-487 AAETDK
+487 AGETEQT
-493 SSSVQTHDVQTAGST
+493 STGVQTHDVQTAGST
-508 QDATVAAAEDEENNY
+508 QDATVASAEDEENNY

-543 RRWHQRRRRQPGQTI
+543 RRWYQRRRRTPGQTRQI
-558 QLTPEAAATLTTLE
+558 STEAAATLTALE
-572 AEAAVA
+572 AEAATA
-578 PLAEIDYGLRLL
+578 PLAALDYGLRLL
-590 AQHCRNTETDVP
+590 AQHCRTTATPVP

-617 FEQDITN
+617 FEQDIEN
-624 LPAPFQSTMD
+624 LPAPFQSTLD
-634 ANLWNLP
+634 ANLWTLP
-641 FGSLDTSEPLDI
+641 LASLTAEEPLNI
-653 SAPYPALITLG
+653 SAPYPALITVG
-664 DDTQGAALMLN
+664 DDAQGAALMLN
-675 LEYAGTLQL
+675 LEHAGTLQL
-684 HDPFQGTGQVNT
+684 HDPIHGTSQVNT
-696 INQII
+696 IDQMI
-701 GSIAAELLLNPWA
+701 GSIATELLLNPWA
-714 EGLRLSLLG
+714 EGLHLSLLG
-723 LDDTFLN
+723 IDDSFLT

-740 TAEQSEECLNA
+740 TAEQSEECLA
-751 LTAEAQDLQNF
+751 TLTAEAQDLQDF
-762 LESEGYASVHEARMA
+762 LESEGYDSVHEARMA
-777 AAESFPAHIVIVSD
+777 GAESFPVHIVIVSD
-791 TIDEMGRSDLLDLVR
+791 TINEMDRSDLLDLVHT
-806 DMPNVAIA
+806 MPNVAIA
-814 VISHEEDAVE
+814 IISHEDTAED
-824 ELDANSRTHRLTV
+824 LDGNSRNYRLNVIRT
-837 TRAPH
+837 PH
-842 GDISDTMLELQPVR
+842 GDISDTMVELLP
-856 MPLIPRS
+856 MGIPLIPRY
-863 LTKDEEEAILA
+863 LTEDEEEAILQ
-874 LLKEAAADPTDA
+874 LLGEASEDPA
-886 PEKVLRF
+886 PAPAEVLHF
-893 PEVTSTATDSPAQDQ
+893 PEVTSTATDTPAEDQ
-908 LSQDST
+908 ISQDPT
-914 DAPAESPEAAD
+914 DAPAESPVVED
-925 APDAA
+925 AP
-930 EAMEPEEATE
+930 E
-940 PAETTDEP
+940 PAETTGEL
-948 AVEEAPET
+948 AVDEAPGTTPE
-956 APEPATEPA
+956 PEPATEPA
-965 ETTSYGIDT
+965 EATSYGIDTAT
-974 SYGYDTATGY
+974 SYGYDTAT
-984 GIDTTYGIDTAPTPA
+984 TPT
-999 PEPAETPVPAEATEP
+999 PEPAEATGEL
-1014 EETTAERAADEAATP
+1014 AADEATTP
-1029 APAPEHNKEEE
+1029 APAPEPEEE
-1040 TAPETEAPTALAPA
+1040 EPAPETEAPTALAPA
-1054 CYEEGKSP
+1054 CYEDGKSP

-1070 QVFAHLFGE
+1070 QVFAHIFGD
-1079 TDMYDALVKD
+1079 TDLYDALVKN
-1089 GSTLTHETVTN
+1089 GSTLTHETATN

-1114 LNAKGPAPL
+1114 LNAQGPAPL

-1133 LMDRYAAVAA
+1133 LMDRYASVAA

-1157 AAFWPG
+1157 SAFWPG

-1179 GKVRQWLGSTKDHEP
+1179 GKVRQWLGSTKDHHP

-1222 GELALRPTSHLLAAF
+1222 GDLAARPTSHLLAAF

-1257 DREQMRTRIIDVAY
+1257 DREYMRDRIIDVAY

-1288 VARAARMIDSTQDE
+1288 VARAARMIDSTQDA

-1312 LTNNVQK
+1312 LTNNLQK
-1319 AQQLKAQFLNYL
+1319 AQELKTQFLDYL

>member
-14 VLFIILGIPALLITV
+14 VIFIILGIPALLIAV

-67 ASLVIPLIIEA
+67 ASLVIPLILEA
-78 AVQVR
+78 LVQIR
-83 HGESVKLPGVLRF
+83 HGESVKLPSVLRF
-96 QQNVAAV
+96 QQNIAAV

-124 GTAGVPVTPTQTV
+124 GTAGVPVTPNQTV

-164 YMVNGPQ
+164 YMINGHET
-171 ALWDIAETT
+171 LWDIAETT
-180 LGDGSRYIEIFNLN
+180 LGDGHRYIEIFNLN
-194 RGVVQNDGTA
+194 RGVVQKDGAA

-222 DAKTPQP
+222 DAKIPQP

-293 PTAPTTPATNSNAGS
+293 PAAPTTPAT
-308 SNGNAG
+308 NGNAG
-314 SSTASAPSAGSS
+314 SSTALAPSAGSS
-326 SASGVSSSAGASTQ
+326 SASGASSSAGASTQ
-340 APSAAASAS
+340 APSSAASAP
-349 ASAAPAATSAAS
+349 ASAAPVASNAPAAPVAATPAAS
-361 SAPSAAGASTAPAA
+361 AVTGASTAPDAA
-375 TSAASSAISA
+375 PTSAPATTSAASSAISA

-399 APKGQ
+399 APKGHQ
-404 HTTAPAAAPTSAPA
+404 ATAPAAAPTSAPA
-418 ATSAASSAAV
+418 TTSAASSAAV

-441 AAPSAAAAAQNP
+441 ATPSAVPSAATAAQNP

-487 AAETDK
+487 AGETEQT
-493 SSSVQTHDVQTAGST
+493 STGVQTHDVQTAGST
-508 QDATVAAAEDEENNY
+508 QDATVASAEDEENNY

-543 RRWHQRRRRQPGQTI
+543 RRWYQRRRRTPGQTRQI
-558 QLTPEAAATLTTLE
+558 STEAAATLTTLE
-572 AEAAVA
+572 AEAATA
-578 PLAEIDYGLRLL
+578 PLAALDYGLRLL
-590 AQHCRNTETDVP
+590 AQHCRTTATPVP

-617 FEQDITN
+617 FEQDIEN
-624 LPAPFQSTMD
+624 LPAPFQSTLD
-634 ANLWNLP
+634 ANLWTLP
-641 FGSLDTSEPLDI
+641 LTSLTAEEPLNI
-653 SAPYPALITLG
+653 SAPYPALITVG
-664 DDTQGAALMLN
+664 DDAQGAALMLN
-675 LEYAGTLQL
+675 LEHAGTLQL
-684 HDPFQGTGQVNT
+684 HDPIHGTSQVNT
-696 INQII
+696 IDQMI
-701 GSIAAELLLNPWA
+701 GSIATELLLNPWA
-714 EGLRLSLLG
+714 EGLHLSLLG
-723 LDDTFLN
+723 IDDSFLT

-740 TAEQSEECLNA
+740 TAEQSEECLA
-751 LTAEAQDLQNF
+751 TLTAEAQDLQDF
-762 LESEGYASVHEARMA
+762 LESEGYDSVHEARMA
-777 AAESFPAHIVIVSD
+777 GAESFPVHIVIVSD
-791 TIDEMGRSDLLDLVR
+791 TINEMDRSDLLDLVHT
-806 DMPNVAIA
+806 MPNVAIA
-814 VISHEEDAVE
+814 IISHEDTAED
-824 ELDANSRTHRLTV
+824 LDGNSRNYRLNVIRT
-837 TRAPH
+837 PH
-842 GDISDTMLELQPVR
+842 GDISDTMVELLP
-856 MPLIPRS
+856 MGIPLIPRY
-863 LTKDEEEAILA
+863 LTEDEEEAILQ
-874 LLKEAAADPTDA
+874 LLGEASEDPA
-886 PEKVLRF
+886 PAPAEVLHF
-893 PEVTSTATDSPAQDQ
+893 PEVTSTATDTPAEDQ
-908 LSQDST
+908 ISQDPT
-914 DAPAESPEAAD
+914 DAPAESPVVED
-925 APDAA
+925 AP
-930 EAMEPEEATE
+930 E
-940 PAETTDEP
+940 PAETTGEL
-948 AVEEAPET
+948 AVDEAPGTTPE
-956 APEPATEPA
+956 PEPATEPA
-965 ETTSYGIDT
+965 EATSYGIDTAT
-974 SYGYDTATGY
+974 SYGYDTAT
-984 GIDTTYGIDTAPTPA
+984 TPT
-999 PEPAETPVPAEATEP
+999 PEPAEAKASED
-1014 EETTAERAADEAATP
+1014 TTGELAADEATTP
-1029 APAPEHNKEEE
+1029 APAPEPEEAAP
-1040 TAPETEAPTALAPA
+1040 APETEAPTALAPA
-1054 CYEEGKSP
+1054 CYEDGKSP

-1070 QVFAHLFGE
+1070 QVFAHIFGD
-1079 TDMYDALVKD
+1079 TDLYDALVKN
-1089 GSTLTHETVTN
+1089 GSTLTHETATN

-1114 LNAKGPAPL
+1114 LNAQGPAPL

-1133 LMDRYAAVAA
+1133 LMDRYASVAA

-1157 AAFWPG
+1157 SAFWPG

-1179 GKVRQWLGSTKDHEP
+1179 GKVRQWLGSSKDHHP

-1222 GELALRPTSHLLAAF
+1222 GDLAARPTSHLLAAF

-1257 DREQMRTRIIDVAY
+1257 DREYMRDRIIDVAY

-1288 VARAARMIDSTQDE
+1288 VARAARMIDSTQDA

-1312 LTNNVQK
+1312 LTNNLQK
-1319 AQQLKAQFLNYL
+1319 AQELKTQFLDYL

>member
-42 VIASVD
+42 SIASVD

-117 ATAIESG
+117 ATAVESTG
-124 GTAGVPVTPTQTV
+124 PAGVPVTPNQTI
-137 SAPATVQAQYGAP
+137 SAPATAQAQYGAP
-150 TAAEKAQASQTGPS
+150 SATEKAQASQTGPS
-164 YMVNGPQ
+164 YMINGSQ
-171 ALWDIAETT
+171 SLRGIAATT
-180 LGDGSRYIEIFNLN
+180 LGDSNRYLEIFNLN
-194 RGVVQNDGTA
+194 QGIVQNDGTA
-204 LLSTDQLLHDG
+204 LLSTDQPLHDG

-222 DAKTPQP
+222 DAKIPQP
-229 IAGNGTVTIKPGDTL
+229 IAGTGTVTIKPGDTL

-256 AYHYIAGAASKTTQP
+256 AYHYIAGAASRTTQP

-293 PTAPTTPATNSNAGS
+293 PTTPATPAT
-308 SNGNAG
+308 NGNAG
-314 SSTASAPSAGSS
+314 SSDAPAAAGAS

-340 APSAAASAS
+340 APSASAAPVASSAPAAPVAATPAASAAAGAS
-349 ASAAPAATSAAS
+349 TAASAAPT
-361 SAPSAAGASTAPAA
+361 TAPAA

-404 HTTAPAAAPTSAPA
+404 HTTAPATAPTTAPA
-418 ATSAASSAAV
+418 ATSAASSAA
-428 AGTSTAPAATGAS
+428 PAAS

-470 GGTIATES
+470 GGTIATDS

-493 SSSVQTHDVQTAGST
+493 TSSVQTHDVQTAGST
-508 QDATVAAAEDEENNY
+508 QNATVASAEDEENNY

-543 RRWHQRRRRQPGQTI
+543 RRWHQRRRRKPGQTY
-558 QLTPEAAATLTTLE
+558 QLTPEAATTLTTLE
-572 AEAAVA
+572 AEAATA

-590 AQHCRNTETDVP
+590 AQHCRDTETPVP
-602 VLKYLAISTTEANLY
+602 VLKYLALNATEANLY
-617 FEQDITN
+617 FEQDILN

-675 LEYAGTLQL
+675 LEYVGTLQL

-714 EGLRLSLLG
+714 EGLHLSLLG
-723 LDDTFLN
+723 LDDAFLN

-740 TAEQSEECLNA
+740 TAEQSEKCLND

-762 LESEGYASVHEARMA
+762 LESEGYNSVHEARMA
-777 AAESFPAHIVIVSD
+777 GAESFPAHIVIVSD
-791 TIDEMGRSDLLDLVR
+791 TIDEMDHSDLLDLVR
-806 DMPNVAIA
+806 TMPNVAIA
-814 VISHEEDAVE
+814 VISHEDAAED
-824 ELDANSRTHRLTV
+824 LDPSSRTHRLTV

-842 GDISDTMLELQPVR
+842 GDISETMLELQPVR
-856 MPLIPRS
+856 MPLIPRY
-863 LTKDEEEAILA
+863 LTKDEENAILE
-874 LLKEAAADPTDA
+874 LLKEANADPTDA
-886 PEKVLRF
+886 PEQVLRF
-893 PEVTSTATDSPAQDQ
+893 PEVTSTATDTPAEDQSPA
-908 LSQDST
+908 
-914 DAPAESPEAAD
+914 AEEYPIVAD
-925 APDAA
+925 APEA
-930 EAMEPEEATE
+930 EETMESAETPEEAME
-940 PAETTDEP
+940 PAETTGEL
-948 AVEEAPET
+948 AVEETET
-956 APEPATEPA
+956 APEPAAEPA

-974 SYGYDTATGY
+974 AY
-984 GIDTTYGIDTAPTPA
+984 GIDTTTSYGFDPATSYGIDTATTPA
-999 PEPAETPVPAEATEP
+999 PDAAETLESA
-1014 EETTAERAADEAATP
+1014 ETTTPTQEQDEEPTP
-1029 APAPEHNKEEE
+1029 APAPEEAE

-1062 EEIRAETQ
+1062 DEIRAETQ
-1070 QVFAHLFGE
+1070 QVFAHIFGE
-1079 TDMYDALVKD
+1079 TDLYDALVKD
-1089 GSTLTHETVTN
+1089 GGTLTHETATN

-1114 LNAKGPAPL
+1114 LNAQGPAPL
-1123 TKGKNEVSTV
+1123 TKGKNEVSPV

-1143 FLHLHPGAETEDYH
+1143 FLHLHPGVETEDYH

-1163 EHHSSTKAD
+1163 EHYSSTKAD

-1179 GKVRQWLGSTKDHEP
+1179 GKVRQWLGFTKDRES

-1209 INSDWALFQILTD
+1209 INSDWALFQVLTD
-1222 GELALRPTSHLLAAF
+1222 GDLAVRPTSHLLAAF

-1257 DREQMRTRIIDVAY
+1257 DREKMRTRIIDVAY

-1288 VARAARMIDSTQDE
+1288 IARAARMIDSTQDA
-1302 FWTAEIHEEI
+1302 FWMAEIHEEI
-1312 LTNNVQK
+1312 LTNNLQK
-1319 AQQLKAQFLNYL
+1319 AQQLKTQFLDYL

-1344 VLAA
+1344 VLNLAA

>member
-14 VLFIILGIPALLITV
+14 VLFIIFGIPALLITV

-48 GALTFLLQVFI
+48 GALTFLIQVFI

-67 ASLVIPLIIEA
+67 ASLTIPLIIEA

-83 HGESVKLPGVLRF
+83 HGESVKLPGILRF

-124 GTAGVPVTPTQTV
+124 GTAGVPVTPNQTV

-150 TAAEKAQASQTGPS
+150 TVAEKAQASQTGPS
-164 YMVNGPQ
+164 YMINGHET
-171 ALWDIAETT
+171 LWDIAETT

-194 RGVVQNDGTA
+194 QGVVQKDGAA
-204 LLSTDQLLHDG
+204 LLSTNQLLHDG

-222 DAKTPQP
+222 DAKIPQP

-244 SEIALENYGDME
+244 SEIALENYGDLE

-293 PTAPTTPATNSNAGS
+293 PAAPTTPAT
-308 SNGNAG
+308 NGNAG
-314 SSTASAPSAGSS
+314 SSTALAPSAGSS
-326 SASGVSSSAGASTQ
+326 SASGASSSAGASTQ

-349 ASAAPAATSAAS
+349 ATPVASNAPAAPVAATPAAS
-361 SAPSAAGASTAPAA
+361 AVTGASTAPDAA
-375 TSAASSAISA
+375 PTSAPATTSAASSAISA

-399 APKGQ
+399 APKGHQ
-404 HTTAPAAAPTSAPA
+404 ATAPAAAPTSAPA
-418 ATSAASSAAV
+418 TTSAASSAAV
-428 AGTSTAPAATGAS
+428 AGTSST
-441 AAPSAAAAAQNP
+441 AAAAQNP
-453 AQAPA
+453 AQA

-487 AAETDK
+487 AGETEQT
-493 SSSVQTHDVQTAGST
+493 STGVQTHDVQTAGST
-508 QDATVAAAEDEENNY
+508 QDATVASAEDEENNY

-543 RRWHQRRRRQPGQTI
+543 RRWYQRRRRTPGQTRQI
-558 QLTPEAAATLTTLE
+558 STEAAATLTALE
-572 AEAAVA
+572 AEAATA
-578 PLAEIDYGLRLL
+578 PLAALDYGLRLL
-590 AQHCRNTETDVP
+590 AQHCRTTATPVP

-617 FEQDITN
+617 FEQDIEN
-624 LPAPFQSTMD
+624 LPAPFQSTLD
-634 ANLWNLP
+634 ANLWTLP
-641 FGSLDTSEPLDI
+641 LASLTAEEPLNI
-653 SAPYPALITLG
+653 SAPYPALITVG
-664 DDTQGAALMLN
+664 DDAQGAALMLN
-675 LEYAGTLQL
+675 LEHAGTLQL
-684 HDPFQGTGQVNT
+684 HDPIHGTSQVNT
-696 INQII
+696 IDQMI
-701 GSIAAELLLNPWA
+701 GSIATELLLNPWA
-714 EGLRLSLLG
+714 EGLHLSLLG
-723 LDDTFLN
+723 IDDSFLT

-740 TAEQSEECLNA
+740 TAEQSEECLA
-751 LTAEAQDLQNF
+751 TLTAEAQDLQDF
-762 LESEGYASVHEARMA
+762 LESEGYDSVHEARMA
-777 AAESFPAHIVIVSD
+777 GAESFPVHIVIVSD
-791 TIDEMGRSDLLDLVR
+791 TINEMDRSDLLDLVHT
-806 DMPNVAIA
+806 MPNVAIA
-814 VISHEEDAVE
+814 IISHEDTAED
-824 ELDANSRTHRLTV
+824 LDGNSRNYRLNVIRT
-837 TRAPH
+837 PH
-842 GDISDTMLELQPVR
+842 GDISDTMVELLP
-856 MPLIPRS
+856 MGIPLIPRY
-863 LTKDEEEAILA
+863 LTEDEEEAILQ
-874 LLKEAAADPTDA
+874 LLGEASEDPA
-886 PEKVLRF
+886 PAPAEVLHF
-893 PEVTSTATDSPAQDQ
+893 PEVTSTATDTPAEDQ
-908 LSQDST
+908 ISQDPT
-914 DAPAESPEAAD
+914 DAPAESPVVED
-925 APDAA
+925 AP
-930 EAMEPEEATE
+930 E
-940 PAETTDEP
+940 PAETTGEL
-948 AVEEAPET
+948 AVDEAPGTTPE
-956 APEPATEPA
+956 PEPATEPA
-965 ETTSYGIDT
+965 EATSYGIDTAT
-974 SYGYDTATGY
+974 SYGYDTAT
-984 GIDTTYGIDTAPTPA
+984 TPT
-999 PEPAETPVPAEATEP
+999 PEPAEATGEL
-1014 EETTAERAADEAATP
+1014 AADEATTP
-1029 APAPEHNKEEE
+1029 APAPEPEEAAP
-1040 TAPETEAPTALAPA
+1040 APETEAPTALAPA
-1054 CYEEGKSP
+1054 CYEEGKRP

-1070 QVFAHLFGE
+1070 QVFAHIFGD
-1079 TDMYDALVKD
+1079 TDLYDALVKN
-1089 GSTLTHETVTN
+1089 GSTLTHETATN

-1114 LNAKGPAPL
+1114 LNAQGPAPL

-1133 LMDRYAAVAA
+1133 LMDRYASVAA

-1157 AAFWPG
+1157 SAFWPG

-1179 GKVRQWLGSTKDHEP
+1179 GKVRQWLGSTKDHHP

-1222 GELALRPTSHLLAAF
+1222 GDLAARPTSHLLAAF

-1257 DREQMRTRIIDVAY
+1257 DREYMRDRIIDVAY

-1288 VARAARMIDSTQDE
+1288 VARAARMIDSTQDA

-1312 LTNNVQK
+1312 LTNNLQK
-1319 AQQLKAQFLNYL
+1319 AQELKTQFLDYL

>member
-67 ASLVIPLIIEA
+67 VSLVIPLIIEA

-117 ATAIESG
+117 ATAIESTG
-124 GTAGVPVTPTQTV
+124 PAGVPVTPNQTV
-137 SAPATVQAQYGAP
+137 SAPATAQAQYGAP
-150 TAAEKAQASQTGPS
+150 SATEKAQASQTGPS
-164 YMVNGPQ
+164 YMVNGSQ
-171 ALWDIAETT
+171 SLRGIAETT
-180 LGDGSRYIEIFNLN
+180 LGDSNRYLEIFNLN
-194 RGVVQNDGTA
+194 QGVVQNDGTA

-222 DAKTPQP
+222 DAKIPQP

-293 PTAPTTPATNSNAGS
+293 TPATNSNAGS

-314 SSTASAPSAGSS
+314 SSTALAPSAGSP
-326 SASGVSSSAGASTQ
+326 SASGASSSAGASTQ
-340 APSAAASAS
+340 APSAAASAPVS
-349 ASAAPAATSAAS
+349 AAPVASNAPAATSAAS
-361 SAPSAAGASTAPAA
+361 SAPSAAGASTAPAAAPTSAPAA

-441 AAPSAAAAAQNP
+441 EAPSVAAAAQNP

-458 PAAQQGATSAIP
+458 PAAQQGASSAIP

-487 AAETDK
+487 AGETDK
-493 SSSVQTHDVQTAGST
+493 GSSVQTHDVQTAGST
-508 QDATVAAAEDEENNY
+508 QDATVASAEDEENNY

-543 RRWHQRRRRQPGQTI
+543 RRWHQRRRRKPGQTI
-558 QLTPEAAATLTTLE
+558 QLTPEAATTLTTLE

-590 AQHCRNTETDVP
+590 AQHCRNTATPVP
-602 VLKYLAISTTEANLY
+602 VLKYLAISATEANLY

-653 SAPYPALITLG
+653 SAPYPALITVG

-675 LEYAGTLQL
+675 LEYVGTLQL

-714 EGLRLSLLG
+714 EGLHLSLLG
-723 LDDTFLN
+723 LDDAFLN

-740 TAEQSEECLNA
+740 SADQSEECLAA

-762 LESEGYASVHEARMA
+762 LESEDYATVHEARMA
-777 AAESFPAHIVIVSD
+777 GAESFPAHIVIVSD
-791 TIDEMGRSDLLDLVR
+791 TIDEMDRSDLLDLVR
-806 DMPNVAIA
+806 TMPNVAIA

-824 ELDANSRTHRLTV
+824 DLDANSRTHRLTV

-856 MPLIPRS
+856 MPLIPRY

-874 LLKEAAADPTDA
+874 LLKEAAAEPTDA
-886 PEKVLRF
+886 PNQVLRF
-893 PEVTSTATDSPAQDQ
+893 PEVTSTATDTPAEDQSPA
-908 LSQDST
+908 
-914 DAPAESPEAAD
+914 AEESPIVAD
-925 APDAA
+925 APDA
-930 EAMEPEEATE
+930 EEEPEAAETME
-940 PAETTDEP
+940 SAETTGEL
-948 AVEEAPET
+948 AVEEPET
-956 APEPATEPA
+956 APEPA

-974 SYGYDTATGY
+974 ATSYGFDSATS
-984 GIDTTYGIDTAPTPA
+984 YGIDTATTPA
-999 PEPAETPVPAEATEP
+999 PEAAETLESAKTTTPMQEQD
-1014 EETTAERAADEAATP
+1014 EEP
-1029 APAPEHNKEEE
+1029 APAPEQNKEEE
-1040 TAPETEAPTALAPA
+1040 PTPTPDTAPATALAPA

-1062 EEIRAETQ
+1062 DEIRAETQ
-1070 QVFAHLFGE
+1070 QVFAHIFGE
-1079 TDMYDALVKD
+1079 TDLYDALVKD
-1089 GSTLTHETVTN
+1089 GSTLTHETATN

-1114 LNAKGPAPL
+1114 LNAQGPAPL

-1143 FLHLHPGAETEDYH
+1143 FLHLHPGVETEDYH
-1157 AAFWPG
+1157 SAFWPG

-1257 DREQMRTRIIDVAY
+1257 DREKMRTRIIDVAY

-1277 RQAQDHRLILQ
+1277 RVAQDHRLILQ
-1288 VARAARMIDSTQDE
+1288 IARAARMIDSTQDA
-1302 FWTAEIHEEI
+1302 FWMAEIHEEI
-1312 LTNNVQK
+1312 LTNNMQK
-1319 AQQLKAQFLNYL
+1319 AQELKTQFLDYL

>member
-83 HGESVKLPGVLRF
+83 HGKSVKLPGVLRL
-96 QQNVAAV
+96 QQNIAAV

-117 ATAIESG
+117 ATAIESTG
-124 GTAGVPVTPTQTV
+124 PAGVPVTPNQTI
-137 SAPATVQAQYGAP
+137 SAPATTQAQYGAP
-150 TAAEKAQASQTGPS
+150 SAAEKAQASQTGPS
-164 YMVNGPQ
+164 YMVNGHET
-171 ALWDIAETT
+171 LWDIAETT
-180 LGDGSRYIEIFNLN
+180 LGDGHRYMEIFNLN
-194 RGVVQNDGTA
+194 RGVVQNDGSA
-204 LLSTDQLLHDG
+204 LQSTDQLLHDG

-222 DAKTPQP
+222 DAKIPQP

-293 PTAPTTPATNSNAGS
+293 PTTPAPPAT
-308 SNGNAG
+308 NGNAG
-314 SSTASAPSAGSS
+314 SSTALAPSAGSS
-326 SASGVSSSAGASTQ
+326 SASGASSSAGASTQ
-340 APSAAASAS
+340 APSAAASA
-349 ASAAPAATSAAS
+349 APVATSAAS
-361 SAPSAAGASTAPAA
+361 SAPSAAGAATAASAAPTSAPAA

-404 HTTAPAAAPTSAPA
+404 HTAAASAAPSAAPT
-418 ATSAASSAAV
+418 
-428 AGTSTAPAATGAS
+428 TAPAATGAS
-441 AAPSAAAAAQNP
+441 EAPSVAAA

-458 PAAQQGATSAIP
+458 PADAQQGASSAIP
-470 GGTIATES
+470 GGTIATDS

-487 AAETDK
+487 AGETDK
-493 SSSVQTHDVQTAGST
+493 GSGVQTHDVQTAGST
-508 QDATVAAAEDEENNY
+508 QDATVASAEDEENNY

-543 RRWHQRRRRQPGQTI
+543 RRWHQRRRRKPGQTY
-558 QLTPEAAATLTTLE
+558 QLTPEAATTLTTLE
-572 AEAAVA
+572 AEAATA

-590 AQHCRNTETDVP
+590 AQHCRNTATPVP
-602 VLKYLAISTTEANLY
+602 VLKYLALNATEANLY

-653 SAPYPALITLG
+653 SAPYPALITVG

-675 LEYAGTLQL
+675 LEYVGTLQL

-714 EGLRLSLLG
+714 EGLHLSLLG
-723 LDDTFLN
+723 LDDAFLN
-730 ALSADRITTY
+730 ALSADRINTY
-740 TAEQSEECLNA
+740 TAEQSEECLA
-751 LTAEAQDLQNF
+751 DLTAEAQDLQNF
-762 LESEGYASVHEARMA
+762 LDSEGYGSVHEARMA
-777 AAESFPAHIVIVSD
+777 GAESFPAHIVIVSD
-791 TIDEMGRSDLLDLVR
+791 TIDEMARFDLLNLVR
-806 DMPNVAIA
+806 TMPNVAIA
-814 VISHEEDAVE
+814 VISHEEDAIE
-824 ELDANSRTHRLTV
+824 DLDPSSRTHRLTV

-842 GDISDTMLELQPVR
+842 GDISETMLELQPVR
-856 MPLIPRS
+856 MPLIPRY
-863 LTKDEEEAILA
+863 LTKDEEDAILA
-874 LLKEAAADPTDA
+874 LLEEAAAEPTDA

-893 PEVTSTATDSPAQDQ
+893 PEVTSTATENPAEEQSPA
-908 LSQDST
+908 
-914 DAPAESPEAAD
+914 AAESPIVAD
-925 APDAA
+925 APDAEEAPEAA
-930 EAMEPEEATE
+930 EAMEP
-940 PAETTDEP
+940 AETTGELE
-948 AVEEAPET
+948 VEEAPE
-956 APEPATEPA
+956 PEPASEPA
-965 ETTSYGIDT
+965 ETTSYG
-974 SYGYDTATGY
+974 
-984 GIDTTYGIDTAPTPA
+984 YGIDTATTPEEA
-999 PEPAETPVPAEATEP
+999 TPPAPAEATAP
-1014 EETTAERAADEAATP
+1014 EETTDELAADEAP
-1029 APAPEHNKEEE
+1029 
-1040 TAPETEAPTALAPA
+1040 APETEAPTALAPA
-1054 CYEEGKSP
+1054 CYEAGKSP

-1070 QVFAHLFGE
+1070 QVFAHIFGD
-1079 TDMYDALVKD
+1079 TDLYDALVKD

-1133 LMDRYAAVAA
+1133 LMDRYASVAA

-1222 GELALRPTSHLLAAF
+1222 GDLAARPTSYLLAAF

-1257 DREQMRTRIIDVAY
+1257 DREKMRTRIIDVAY

-1277 RQAQDHRLILQ
+1277 RMAQDHRLILQ
-1288 VARAARMIDSTQDE
+1288 IARAARMIDSTQDA
-1302 FWTAEIHEEI
+1302 FWMAEIHEEI
-1312 LTNNVQK
+1312 LTNNLQK
-1319 AQQLKAQFLNYL
+1319 AQELKTQFLEYL
-1331 ESWDVEPSEEAAK
+1331 DSWDVEPTEEAPK
-1344 VLAA
+1344 VLNLAA

>member
-29 SGNPLA
+29 SGNPFA

-42 VIASVD
+42 VIASID

-83 HGESVKLPGVLRF
+83 HGESVKLPGVLRL
-96 QQNVAAV
+96 QQNIAAV

-117 ATAIESG
+117 ATAIESTG
-124 GTAGVPVTPTQTV
+124 PAGVPVTPNQTI
-137 SAPATVQAQYGAP
+137 SAPATTQAQYGAP
-150 TAAEKAQASQTGPS
+150 SATEKAQASQTGPS
-164 YMVNGPQ
+164 YMVNGRQ

-180 LGDGSRYIEIFNLN
+180 LGDGSRYVEIFNLN
-194 RGVVQNDGTA
+194 QGVVQKDGAA
-204 LLSTDQLLHDG
+204 LLSTNQLLHDG

-222 DAKTPQP
+222 DAKIPQP
-229 IAGNGTVTIKPGDTL
+229 IAGTGTVTIKPGDTL

-256 AYHYIAGAASKTTQP
+256 AYHYIAGAASRTTQP

-293 PTAPTTPATNSNAGS
+293 PTASITPAT
-308 SNGNAG
+308 NGNAG
-314 SSTASAPSAGSS
+314 SSDALAPSAGSS
-326 SASGVSSSAGASTQ
+326 SASGTSSSAGASTQ
-340 APSAAASAS
+340 APSAATS
-349 ASAAPAATSAAS
+349 ASAAPAAPAAATPAAS
-361 SAPSAAGASTAPAA
+361 AAAGASTAASAAPTTAPAA

-404 HTTAPAAAPTSAPA
+404 HTTAPAAAPTTAPA

-441 AAPSAAAAAQNP
+441 TAPSAAAAQNP

-470 GGTIATES
+470 GGTIATDS

-508 QDATVAAAEDEENNY
+508 QNATVAAAEDEENNY

-543 RRWHQRRRRQPGQTI
+543 RRWHQRRRRKPGQTI
-558 QLTPEAAATLTTLE
+558 QLTPEAATTLTTLE

-602 VLKYLAISTTEANLY
+602 VLKYLALNATEANLY

-723 LDDTFLN
+723 LDDAFLN
-730 ALSADRITTY
+730 TLSADRITTY
-740 TAEQSEECLNA
+740 TAEQSEECLAA

-762 LESEGYASVHEARMA
+762 LDSEDYDSVHEARMA
-777 AAESFPAHIVIVSD
+777 GAESFPAHIVIVSD
-791 TIDEMGRSDLLDLVR
+791 TIDEMDRSDLLDLVR
-806 DMPNVAIA
+806 TMPNVAIA

-856 MPLIPRS
+856 MPLIPRY
-863 LTKDEEEAILA
+863 LNKDEEEAILA
-874 LLKEAAADPTDA
+874 LLKEAAAEPTDA
-886 PEKVLRF
+886 PNQVLRF
-893 PEVTSTATDSPAQDQ
+893 PEVTSTATDSPAEDQ
-908 LSQDST
+908 LFQDST
-914 DAPAESPEAAD
+914 DAPAESPDAAD

-930 EAMEPEEATE
+930 EAMEPEEATA
-940 PAETTDEP
+940 PAETTGEP
-948 AVEEAPET
+948 AVDEAPET
-956 APEPATEPA
+956 APEPEPATEPA
-965 ETTSYGIDT
+965 EEATSYGIDT
-974 SYGYDTATGY
+974 AT
-984 GIDTTYGIDTAPTPA
+984 T
-999 PEPAETPVPAEATEP
+999 P
-1014 EETTAERAADEAATP
+1014 EEAAP
-1029 APAPEHNKEEE
+1029 
-1040 TAPETEAPTALAPA
+1040 APETEAPTALAPA

-1079 TDMYDALVKD
+1079 TDMYDALVKN

-1133 LMDRYAAVAA
+1133 LMDRYASVAA

-1222 GELALRPTSHLLAAF
+1222 GDLAARPTSHLLAAF

-1257 DREQMRTRIIDVAY
+1257 DREKMRTRIIDVAY

-1288 VARAARMIDSTQDE
+1288 VARAARMIDSTQDA

-1312 LTNNVQK
+1312 LTNNMQK
-1319 AQQLKAQFLNYL
+1319 AQQLKAQFLDYL

>member
-67 ASLVIPLIIEA
+67 VSLVIPMIIEA

-124 GTAGVPVTPTQTV
+124 GTAGVPVTPNQTV
-137 SAPATVQAQYGAP
+137 SAPATTQAQYGAP

-164 YMVNGPQ
+164 YMVNGRQ

-180 LGDGSRYIEIFNLN
+180 LGDGSRYVEIFNLN
-194 RGVVQNDGTA
+194 QGVVQKDGAA
-204 LLSTDQLLHDG
+204 LLSTNQLLHDG

-222 DAKTPQP
+222 DAKIPQP
-229 IAGNGTVTIKPGDTL
+229 IAGTGTVTIKPGDTL

-256 AYHYIAGAASKTTQP
+256 AYHYIAGAASRTTQP

-293 PTAPTTPATNSNAGS
+293 PTASTTPAT
-308 SNGNAG
+308 NGNAG
-314 SSTASAPSAGSS
+314 SSDALAPAAGSS
-326 SASGVSSSAGASTQ
+326 SASGTSSSAGASTQ
-340 APSAAASAS
+340 APSAATS
-349 ASAAPAATSAAS
+349 ASAAPAAPAAATPAAS
-361 SAPSAAGASTAPAA
+361 AAAGASTAASAAPTTAPAA

-404 HTTAPAAAPTSAPA
+404 HTTAPAAAPTTAPA

-441 AAPSAAAAAQNP
+441 TAPSAAAAQNP

-458 PAAQQGATSAIP
+458 LAAQQGATSAIP

-478 AEKTGTTEQ
+478 AEKTGITEQ

-493 SSSVQTHDVQTAGST
+493 SSSAQTHDVQTAGST

-590 AQHCRNTETDVP
+590 AQHCRNTETPVP
-602 VLKYLAISTTEANLY
+602 VLKYLALNATEANLY

-653 SAPYPALITLG
+653 SAPYPALITVG

-675 LEYAGTLQL
+675 LEYVGTLQL

-714 EGLRLSLLG
+714 EGLHLSLLG
-723 LDDTFLN
+723 LDDAFLN

-740 TAEQSEECLNA
+740 SADQSEECLAA

-777 AAESFPAHIVIVSD
+777 GAESFPAHIVIVSD
-791 TIDEMGRSDLLDLVR
+791 TIDEMDRSDLLDLVR

-824 ELDANSRTHRLTV
+824 DLDTNSRTHRLTV

-856 MPLIPRS
+856 MPLIPRY

-874 LLKEAAADPTDA
+874 LLKEAAAEPTDA

-914 DAPAESPEAAD
+914 DAPAESPVVVD
-925 APDAA
+925 TPA
-930 EAMEPEEATE
+930 EATAPE
-940 PAETTDEP
+940 ETTDEL
-948 AVEEAPET
+948 
-956 APEPATEPA
+956 
-965 ETTSYGIDT
+965 
-974 SYGYDTATGY
+974 
-984 GIDTTYGIDTAPTPA
+984 
-999 PEPAETPVPAEATEP
+999 
-1014 EETTAERAADEAATP
+1014 AADEAP
-1029 APAPEHNKEEE
+1029 
-1040 TAPETEAPTALAPA
+1040 APETEAPTALAPA

-1079 TDMYDALVKD
+1079 TDMYDALVKN

-1143 FLHLHPGAETEDYH
+1143 FLHLHPGVETEDYH

-1179 GKVRQWLGSTKDHEP
+1179 GKVRQWLGSTKDRHP

-1257 DREQMRTRIIDVAY
+1257 DREKMRTRIIDVAY

-1277 RQAQDHRLILQ
+1277 RVAQDHRLILQ
-1288 VARAARMIDSTQDE
+1288 IARAARMIDSTQDA
-1302 FWTAEIHEEI
+1302 FWMAEIHEEI
-1312 LTNNVQK
+1312 LTNNLQK
-1319 AQQLKAQFLNYL
+1319 AQQLKTQFLDYL

>member
-67 ASLVIPLIIEA
+67 VSLVIPLIIEA

-124 GTAGVPVTPTQTV
+124 GTAGVPVTPNQTV
-137 SAPATVQAQYGAP
+137 SAPATTQAQYGAP

-164 YMVNGPQ
+164 YMVNGRQ

-180 LGDGSRYIEIFNLN
+180 LGDGSRYVEIFNLN
-194 RGVVQNDGTA
+194 QGVVQKDGAA
-204 LLSTDQLLHDG
+204 LLSTNQLLHDG

-222 DAKTPQP
+222 DAKIPQP
-229 IAGNGTVTIKPGDTL
+229 IAGTGTVTIKPGDTL

-256 AYHYIAGAASKTTQP
+256 AYHYIAGAASRTTQP

-293 PTAPTTPATNSNAGS
+293 PTASTTPAT
-308 SNGNAG
+308 NGNAG
-314 SSTASAPSAGSS
+314 SSDALAPAAGSS
-326 SASGVSSSAGASTQ
+326 SASGTSSSAGASTQ
-340 APSAAASAS
+340 APSAATS
-349 ASAAPAATSAAS
+349 ASAAPAAPAAATPAAS
-361 SAPSAAGASTAPAA
+361 AAAGASTAASAAPTTAPAA

-404 HTTAPAAAPTSAPA
+404 HTTAPAAAPTTAPA

-441 AAPSAAAAAQNP
+441 TAPSAAAAQNP

-458 PAAQQGATSAIP
+458 LAAQQGATSAIP

-478 AEKTGTTEQ
+478 AEKTGITEQ

-493 SSSVQTHDVQTAGST
+493 SSSAQTHDVQTAGST

-590 AQHCRNTETDVP
+590 AQHCRNTETPVP
-602 VLKYLAISTTEANLY
+602 VLKYLALNATEANLY

-653 SAPYPALITLG
+653 SAPYPAIITVG

-675 LEYAGTLQL
+675 LEYVGTLQL

-714 EGLRLSLLG
+714 EGLHLSLLG
-723 LDDTFLN
+723 LDDAFLN

-740 TAEQSEECLNA
+740 SADQSEECLAA

-777 AAESFPAHIVIVSD
+777 GAESFPAHIVIVSD
-791 TIDEMGRSDLLDLVR
+791 TIDEMDRSDLLDLVR

-824 ELDANSRTHRLTV
+824 DLDTNSRTHRLTV

-856 MPLIPRS
+856 MPLIPRY

-874 LLKEAAADPTDA
+874 LLKEAAAEPTDA

-914 DAPAESPEAAD
+914 DAPAESPVVVD
-925 APDAA
+925 TPA
-930 EAMEPEEATE
+930 EATAPE
-940 PAETTDEP
+940 ETTDEP

-956 APEPATEPA
+956 APEPEPATEPA
-965 ETTSYGIDT
+965 ETTNYGIDT
-974 SYGYDTATGY
+974 SYGYDTAT
-984 GIDTTYGIDTAPTPA
+984 TPEEATTPA
-999 PEPAETPVPAEATEP
+999 PAEATAP
-1014 EETTAERAADEAATP
+1014 EETTDELAADEAP
-1029 APAPEHNKEEE
+1029 
-1040 TAPETEAPTALAPA
+1040 APETEAPTALAPA

-1143 FLHLHPGAETEDYH
+1143 FLHLHPGVETEDYH

-1257 DREQMRTRIIDVAY
+1257 DREKMRTRIIDVAY

-1277 RQAQDHRLILQ
+1277 RVAQDHRLILQ
-1288 VARAARMIDSTQDE
+1288 IARAARMIDSTQDA
-1302 FWTAEIHEEI
+1302 FWMAEIHEEI
-1312 LTNNVQK
+1312 LTNNLQK
-1319 AQQLKAQFLNYL
+1319 AQQLKTQFLDYL

>member
-14 VLFIILGIPALLITV
+14 VLFIILGIPALLIAV

-35 SLDMVGG
+35 SIDMVGG

-67 ASLVIPLIIEA
+67 VSLVIPLIIEA

-117 ATAIESG
+117 ATALESN
-124 GTAGVPVTPTQTV
+124 GTAGVPVTPNQTV

-150 TAAEKAQASQTGPS
+150 TVAEKAQASQTGPS
-164 YMVNGPQ
+164 YMVNGTE

-180 LGDGSRYIEIFNLN
+180 LGDGSRYVEIFNLN
-194 RGVVQNDGTA
+194 RGVVQKDGAA

-222 DAKTPQP
+222 DAKIPQP

-244 SEIALENYGDME
+244 SEIALENYGDLE

-293 PTAPTTPATNSNAGS
+293 PAAPTTPAT
-308 SNGNAG
+308 NGNAG
-314 SSTASAPSAGSS
+314 SSTALAPSAGSS
-326 SASGVSSSAGASTQ
+326 SASGASSSAGASTQ

-349 ASAAPAATSAAS
+349 ATPVASNAPAAPVAATPAAS
-361 SAPSAAGASTAPAA
+361 AVTGASTAPDAA
-375 TSAASSAISA
+375 PTSAPATTSAASSAISA

-399 APKGQ
+399 APKGHQ
-404 HTTAPAAAPTSAPA
+404 ATAPAAAPTSAPA
-418 ATSAASSAAV
+418 TTSAASSAAV
-428 AGTSTAPAATGAS
+428 AGTSST
-441 AAPSAAAAAQNP
+441 AAAAQNP
-453 AQAPA
+453 AQA

-487 AAETDK
+487 AGETEQT
-493 SSSVQTHDVQTAGST
+493 STGVQTHDVQTAGST
-508 QDATVAAAEDEENNY
+508 QDATVASAEDEENNY

-543 RRWHQRRRRQPGQTI
+543 RRWYQRRRRTPGQTRQI
-558 QLTPEAAATLTTLE
+558 STEAAATLTALE
-572 AEAAVA
+572 AEAATA
-578 PLAEIDYGLRLL
+578 PLAALDYGLRLL
-590 AQHCRNTETDVP
+590 AQHCRTTATPVP

-617 FEQDITN
+617 FEQDIEN
-624 LPAPFQSTMD
+624 LPAPFQSTLD
-634 ANLWNLP
+634 ANLWTLP
-641 FGSLDTSEPLDI
+641 LASLTAEEPLNI
-653 SAPYPALITLG
+653 SAPYPALITVG
-664 DDTQGAALMLN
+664 DDAQGAALMLN
-675 LEYAGTLQL
+675 LEHAGTLQL
-684 HDPFQGTGQVNT
+684 HDPIHGTSQINT
-696 INQII
+696 IDQMI
-701 GSIAAELLLNPWA
+701 GSIATELLLNPWA
-714 EGLRLSLLG
+714 EGLHLSLLG
-723 LDDTFLN
+723 IDDSFLT

-740 TAEQSEECLNA
+740 TAEQSEECLA
-751 LTAEAQDLQNF
+751 TLTAEAQDLQDF
-762 LESEGYASVHEARMA
+762 LESEGYDSVHEARMA
-777 AAESFPAHIVIVSD
+777 GAESFPVHIVIVSD
-791 TIDEMGRSDLLDLVR
+791 TINEMDRSDLLDLVHT
-806 DMPNVAIA
+806 MPNVAIA
-814 VISHEEDAVE
+814 IISHEDTAED
-824 ELDANSRTHRLTV
+824 LDGNSRNYRLNVIRT
-837 TRAPH
+837 PH
-842 GDISDTMLELQPVR
+842 GDISDTMVELLP
-856 MPLIPRS
+856 MGIPLIPRY
-863 LTKDEEEAILA
+863 LTEDEEEAILQ
-874 LLKEAAADPTDA
+874 LLGEASEDPA
-886 PEKVLRF
+886 PAPAEVLHF
-893 PEVTSTATDSPAQDQ
+893 PEVTSTATDTPAEDQ
-908 LSQDST
+908 ISQNPT
-914 DAPAESPEAAD
+914 DAPAESPVAED
-925 APDAA
+925 AP
-930 EAMEPEEATE
+930 E
-940 PAETTDEP
+940 PAETTGEL
-948 AVEEAPET
+948 AVDEAPGTTPE
-956 APEPATEPA
+956 PEPATEPA
-965 ETTSYGIDT
+965 EATSYGIDTAT
-974 SYGYDTATGY
+974 SYGYDTAT
-984 GIDTTYGIDTAPTPA
+984 TPT
-999 PEPAETPVPAEATEP
+999 PEPAETTGEL
-1014 EETTAERAADEAATP
+1014 AADEATTP
-1029 APAPEHNKEEE
+1029 APAPEPEEAAP
-1040 TAPETEAPTALAPA
+1040 APETEAPTALAPA
-1054 CYEEGKSP
+1054 CYEEGKRP

-1070 QVFAHLFGE
+1070 QVFAHIFGD
-1079 TDMYDALVKD
+1079 TDLYDALVKN
-1089 GSTLTHETVTN
+1089 GSTLTHETATN

-1114 LNAKGPAPL
+1114 LNAQGPAPL

-1133 LMDRYAAVAA
+1133 LMDRYASVAA

-1157 AAFWPG
+1157 SAFWPG

-1179 GKVRQWLGSTKDHEP
+1179 GKVRQWLGSTKDHHP

-1222 GELALRPTSHLLAAF
+1222 GDLAARPTSHLLAAF

-1257 DREQMRTRIIDVAY
+1257 DREYMRDRIIDVAY

-1288 VARAARMIDSTQDE
+1288 VARAARMIDSTQDA

-1312 LTNNVQK
+1312 LTNNLQK
-1319 AQQLKAQFLNYL
+1319 AQELKTQFLDYL

>member
-14 VLFIILGIPALLITV
+14 VTFIILGIPALLITV

-42 VIASVD
+42 AIASVD

-83 HGESVKLPGVLRF
+83 HGKSVKLPGVLRL
-96 QQNVAAV
+96 QQNIAAV

-117 ATAIESG
+117 ATAVESTG
-124 GTAGVPVTPTQTV
+124 PAGVPVTPNQTI
-137 SAPATVQAQYGAP
+137 SAPATAQAQYGAP
-150 TAAEKAQASQTGPS
+150 SATEKAQASQTGPS
-164 YMVNGPQ
+164 YMVNGTQ

-180 LGDGSRYIEIFNLN
+180 LGDGHRYIEIFNLN
-194 RGVVQNDGTA
+194 QGVVQKDGAA
-204 LLSTDQLLHDG
+204 LQSTDQLLHDG

-222 DAKTPQP
+222 DAKIPQP
-229 IAGNGTVTIKPGDTL
+229 IAGTGTITIKPGDTL

-256 AYHYIAGAASKTTQP
+256 AYHYIAGAASRTTQP

-293 PTAPTTPATNSNAGS
+293 PTTPAT
-308 SNGNAG
+308 NGNAG
-314 SSTASAPSAGSS
+314 SSDAPAAAGAS

-340 APSAAASAS
+340 APSAAASTQAPS
-349 ASAAPAATSAAS
+349 ASAAPVAS
-361 SAPSAAGASTAPAA
+361 SAPAAPVAATPAASAAAGASTAASAA
-375 TSAASSAISA
+375 PTTAPTTTSAASSAISA

-404 HTTAPAAAPTSAPA
+404 HTTAATAAPTTAPA

-428 AGTSTAPAATGAS
+428 AGTSTAPAAPAAS

-487 AAETDK
+487 AGETDK
-493 SSSVQTHDVQTAGST
+493 TSSVQTHDVQTAGST
-508 QDATVAAAEDEENNY
+508 QNATVASAEDEENNY

-543 RRWHQRRRRQPGQTI
+543 RRWHQRRRRKPGQTY
-558 QLTPEAAATLTTLE
+558 QLTPEAATTLTTLE
-572 AEAAVA
+572 AEAATA

-590 AQHCRNTETDVP
+590 AQHCRDTETPVP
-602 VLKYLAISTTEANLY
+602 VLKYLALSATEANLY
-617 FEQDITN
+617 FEQDILD

-653 SAPYPALITLG
+653 SAPYPALITVG

-675 LEYAGTLQL
+675 LEYVGTLQL

-714 EGLRLSLLG
+714 EGLHLSLLG
-723 LDDTFLN
+723 LDDAFLN

-740 TAEQSEECLNA
+740 TAEQSEECLAA

-762 LESEGYASVHEARMA
+762 LESEDYGSVHEARMA
-777 AAESFPAHIVIVSD
+777 GAESFPAHIVIVSD
-791 TIDEMGRSDLLDLVR
+791 TIDEMDRSDLLDLVR
-806 DMPNVAIA
+806 TMPNVAIA

-824 ELDANSRTHRLTV
+824 DLDANSRTHRLTV

-856 MPLIPRS
+856 MPLIPRY

-874 LLKEAAADPTDA
+874 LLKEAAAEPTDA
-886 PEKVLRF
+886 PNQVLRF

-914 DAPAESPEAAD
+914 DAPAESPVVVD
-925 APDAA
+925 APAPA
-930 EAMEPEEATE
+930 EAMEPEEAT
-940 PAETTDEP
+940 A
-948 AVEEAPET
+948 
-956 APEPATEPA
+956 
-965 ETTSYGIDT
+965 
-974 SYGYDTATGY
+974 
-984 GIDTTYGIDTAPTPA
+984 
-999 PEPAETPVPAEATEP
+999 PAEATEP

-1143 FLHLHPGAETEDYH
+1143 FLHLHPGVETEDYH

-1179 GKVRQWLGSTKDHEP
+1179 GKVRQWLGSTKDRHP

-1257 DREQMRTRIIDVAY
+1257 DREKMRTRIIDVAY

-1277 RQAQDHRLILQ
+1277 RVAQDHRLILQ
-1288 VARAARMIDSTQDE
+1288 IARAARMIDSTQDA
-1302 FWTAEIHEEI
+1302 FWMAEIHEEI
-1312 LTNNVQK
+1312 LTNNLQK
-1319 AQQLKAQFLNYL
+1319 AQQLKTQFLDYL

>member
-14 VLFIILGIPALLITV
+14 VLFIIFGIPALLITV

-48 GALTFLLQVFI
+48 GALTFLIQVFI

-67 ASLVIPLIIEA
+67 ASLTIPLIIEA

-83 HGESVKLPGVLRF
+83 HGESVKLPGILRF

-124 GTAGVPVTPTQTV
+124 GTAGVPVTPNQTV

-150 TAAEKAQASQTGPS
+150 TVAEKAQASQTGPS
-164 YMVNGPQ
+164 YMINGHET
-171 ALWDIAETT
+171 LWDIAETT

-194 RGVVQNDGTA
+194 QGVVQKDGAA

-222 DAKTPQP
+222 DAKIPQP

-244 SEIALENYGDME
+244 SEIALENYGDLE

-293 PTAPTTPATNSNAGS
+293 PAAPTTPAT
-308 SNGNAG
+308 NGNAG
-314 SSTASAPSAGSS
+314 SSTALAPSAGSS
-326 SASGVSSSAGASTQ
+326 SASGASSSAGASTQ

-349 ASAAPAATSAAS
+349 ATPVASNAPAAPVAATPAAS
-361 SAPSAAGASTAPAA
+361 AVTGASTAPDAA
-375 TSAASSAISA
+375 PTSAPATTSAASSAISA

-399 APKGQ
+399 APKGHQ
-404 HTTAPAAAPTSAPA
+404 ATAPAAAPTSAPA
-418 ATSAASSAAV
+418 TTSAASSAAV
-428 AGTSTAPAATGAS
+428 AGTSST
-441 AAPSAAAAAQNP
+441 AAAAQNP
-453 AQAPA
+453 AQA

-487 AAETDK
+487 AGETEQT
-493 SSSVQTHDVQTAGST
+493 STGVQTHDVQTAGST
-508 QDATVAAAEDEENNY
+508 QDATVASAEDEENNY

-543 RRWHQRRRRQPGQTI
+543 RRWYQRRRRTPGQTRHI
-558 QLTPEAAATLTTLE
+558 STEAAATLTTLE
-572 AEAAVA
+572 AEAATA
-578 PLAEIDYGLRLL
+578 PLAALDYGLRLL
-590 AQHCRNTETDVP
+590 AQHCRTTATPVP

-617 FEQDITN
+617 FEQDIEN
-624 LPAPFQSTMD
+624 LPAPFQSTLD
-634 ANLWNLP
+634 ANLWTLP
-641 FGSLDTSEPLDI
+641 LASLTAEEPLNI
-653 SAPYPALITLG
+653 SAPYPALITVG
-664 DDTQGAALMLN
+664 DDAQGAALMLN
-675 LEYAGTLQL
+675 LEHAGTLQL
-684 HDPFQGTGQVNT
+684 HDPIHGTSQVNT
-696 INQII
+696 IDQMI
-701 GSIAAELLLNPWA
+701 GSIATELLLNPWA
-714 EGLRLSLLG
+714 EGLHLSLLG
-723 LDDTFLN
+723 IDDSFLT

-740 TAEQSEECLNA
+740 TAEQSEECLA
-751 LTAEAQDLQNF
+751 TLTAEAQDLQDF
-762 LESEGYASVHEARMA
+762 LESEGYDSVHEARMA
-777 AAESFPAHIVIVSD
+777 GAESFPVHIVIVSD
-791 TIDEMGRSDLLDLVR
+791 TINEMDRSDLLDLVHT
-806 DMPNVAIA
+806 MPNVAIA
-814 VISHEEDAVE
+814 IISHEDTAED
-824 ELDANSRTHRLTV
+824 LDGNSRNYRLNVIRT
-837 TRAPH
+837 PH
-842 GDISDTMLELQPVR
+842 GDISDTMVELLP
-856 MPLIPRS
+856 MGIPLIPRY
-863 LTKDEEEAILA
+863 LTEDEEEAILQ
-874 LLKEAAADPTDA
+874 LLGEASEDPA
-886 PEKVLRF
+886 PAPAEVLHF
-893 PEVTSTATDSPAQDQ
+893 PEVTSTATDTPAEDQ
-908 LSQDST
+908 ISQDPT
-914 DAPAESPEAAD
+914 DAPAESLVVED
-925 APDAA
+925 AP
-930 EAMEPEEATE
+930 E
-940 PAETTDEP
+940 PAETTGEL
-948 AVEEAPET
+948 AVDEAPGTTPE
-956 APEPATEPA
+956 PEPATEPA
-965 ETTSYGIDT
+965 EATSYGIDTAT
-974 SYGYDTATGY
+974 SYGYDTAT
-984 GIDTTYGIDTAPTPA
+984 TPT
-999 PEPAETPVPAEATEP
+999 PEPAEATGEL
-1014 EETTAERAADEAATP
+1014 AADEATTP
-1029 APAPEHNKEEE
+1029 APAPEPEEAAP
-1040 TAPETEAPTALAPA
+1040 APETEAPTALAPA
-1054 CYEEGKSP
+1054 CYEEGKRP

-1070 QVFAHLFGE
+1070 QVFAHIFGD
-1079 TDMYDALVKD
+1079 TDLYDALVKN
-1089 GSTLTHETVTN
+1089 GSTLTHETATN

-1114 LNAKGPAPL
+1114 LNAQGPAPL

-1133 LMDRYAAVAA
+1133 LMDRYASVAA

-1157 AAFWPG
+1157 SAFWPG

-1179 GKVRQWLGSTKDHEP
+1179 GKVRQWLGSTKDHHP

-1222 GELALRPTSHLLAAF
+1222 GDLAARPTSHLLAAF

-1257 DREQMRTRIIDVAY
+1257 DREYMRDRIIDVAY

-1288 VARAARMIDSTQDE
+1288 VARAARMIDSTQDA

-1312 LTNNVQK
+1312 LTNNLQK
-1319 AQQLKAQFLNYL
+1319 AQELKTQFLDYL

>member
-124 GTAGVPVTPTQTV
+124 GTAGVPVTPNQTV

-150 TAAEKAQASQTGPS
+150 TVAEKAQASQTGPS
-164 YMVNGPQ
+164 YMINGHET
-171 ALWDIAETT
+171 LWDIAETT
-180 LGDGSRYIEIFNLN
+180 LGDGSRYVEIFNLN
-194 RGVVQNDGTA
+194 QGVVQKDGAA

-222 DAKTPQP
+222 DAKIPQP

-244 SEIALENYGDME
+244 SEIALENYGDLE

-293 PTAPTTPATNSNAGS
+293 PAAPTTPAT
-308 SNGNAG
+308 NGNAG
-314 SSTASAPSAGSS
+314 SSTALAPSAGSS
-326 SASGVSSSAGASTQ
+326 SASGASSSAGASTQ

-349 ASAAPAATSAAS
+349 ATPVASNAPAAPVAATPAAS
-361 SAPSAAGASTAPAA
+361 AVTGASTAPDAA
-375 TSAASSAISA
+375 PTSAPATTSAASSAISA

-399 APKGQ
+399 APKGHQ
-404 HTTAPAAAPTSAPA
+404 ATAPAAAPTSAPA
-418 ATSAASSAAV
+418 TTSAASSAAV
-428 AGTSTAPAATGAS
+428 AGTSSTAAS
-441 AAPSAAAAAQNP
+441 AQNP
-453 AQAPA
+453 AQA

-487 AAETDK
+487 AGETEQT
-493 SSSVQTHDVQTAGST
+493 STGVQTHDVQTAGST
-508 QDATVAAAEDEENNY
+508 QDATVASAEDEENNY

-543 RRWHQRRRRQPGQTI
+543 RRWYQRRRRTPGQTRQI
-558 QLTPEAAATLTTLE
+558 STEAAATLTALE
-572 AEAAVA
+572 AEAATA
-578 PLAEIDYGLRLL
+578 PLAALDYGLRLL
-590 AQHCRNTETDVP
+590 AQHCRTTATPVP

-617 FEQDITN
+617 FEQDIEN
-624 LPAPFQSTMD
+624 LPAPFQSTLD
-634 ANLWNLP
+634 ANLWTLP
-641 FGSLDTSEPLDI
+641 LASLTAEEPLNI
-653 SAPYPALITLG
+653 SAPYPALITVG
-664 DDTQGAALMLN
+664 DDAQGAALMLN
-675 LEYAGTLQL
+675 LEHAGTLQL
-684 HDPFQGTGQVNT
+684 HDPIHGTSQVNT
-696 INQII
+696 IDQMI
-701 GSIAAELLLNPWA
+701 GSIATELLLNPWA
-714 EGLRLSLLG
+714 EGLHLSLLG
-723 LDDTFLN
+723 IDDSFLT

-740 TAEQSEECLNA
+740 TAEQSEECLA
-751 LTAEAQDLQNF
+751 TLTAEAQDLQDF
-762 LESEGYASVHEARMA
+762 LESEGYDSVHEARMA
-777 AAESFPAHIVIVSD
+777 GAESFPVHIVIVSD
-791 TIDEMGRSDLLDLVR
+791 TINEMDRSDLLDLVHT
-806 DMPNVAIA
+806 MPNVAIA
-814 VISHEEDAVE
+814 IISHEDTAED
-824 ELDANSRTHRLTV
+824 LDGNSRNYRLNVIRT
-837 TRAPH
+837 PH
-842 GDISDTMLELQPVR
+842 GDISDTMVELLP
-856 MPLIPRS
+856 MGIPLIPRY
-863 LTKDEEEAILA
+863 LTEDEEEAILQ
-874 LLKEAAADPTDA
+874 LLGEASEDPA
-886 PEKVLRF
+886 PAPAEVLHF
-893 PEVTSTATDSPAQDQ
+893 PEVTSTATDTPAEDQ
-908 LSQDST
+908 ISQDPT
-914 DAPAESPEAAD
+914 DAPAESPVVED
-925 APDAA
+925 AP
-930 EAMEPEEATE
+930 E
-940 PAETTDEP
+940 PAETTGEL
-948 AVEEAPET
+948 AVDEAPGTTPE
-956 APEPATEPA
+956 PEPATEPA
-965 ETTSYGIDT
+965 EATSYGIDTAT
-974 SYGYDTATGY
+974 SYGYDTAT
-984 GIDTTYGIDTAPTPA
+984 TPT
-999 PEPAETPVPAEATEP
+999 PEPAEATGEL
-1014 EETTAERAADEAATP
+1014 AADEATTP
-1029 APAPEHNKEEE
+1029 APAPEPEEAAP
-1040 TAPETEAPTALAPA
+1040 APETEAPTALAPA
-1054 CYEEGKSP
+1054 CYEDGKSP

-1070 QVFAHLFGE
+1070 QVFAHIFGD
-1079 TDMYDALVKD
+1079 TDLYDALVKN
-1089 GSTLTHETVTN
+1089 GSTLTHETATN

-1114 LNAKGPAPL
+1114 LNAQGPAPL

-1133 LMDRYAAVAA
+1133 LMDRYASVAA
-1143 FLHLHPGAETEDYH
+1143 FLHLHPGVETEDYH
-1157 AAFWPG
+1157 SAFWPG
-1163 EHHSSTKAD
+1163 EHHSSAKAD

-1179 GKVRQWLGSTKDHEP
+1179 GKVRQWLGSSKDHHP

-1222 GELALRPTSHLLAAF
+1222 GDLAARPTSHLLAAF

-1257 DREQMRTRIIDVAY
+1257 DREYMRDRIIDVAY

-1288 VARAARMIDSTQDE
+1288 VARAARMIDSTQDA

-1312 LTNNVQK
+1312 LTNNMQK
-1319 AQQLKAQFLNYL
+1319 AQELKTQFLDYL
-1331 ESWDVEPSEEAAK
+1331 ESWDVEPSEEVAK

>member
-1 MKTQILRVFSLIA
+1 MKTQILRVFSLFA

-117 ATAIESG
+117 ATAVESTG
-124 GTAGVPVTPTQTV
+124 PAGVPVTPNQTV
-137 SAPATVQAQYGAP
+137 SAPATAQAQYGAP
-150 TAAEKAQASQTGPS
+150 SATEKAQASQTGPS
-164 YMVNGPQ
+164 YMVNGSQ
-171 ALWDIAETT
+171 SLRGIAETT
-180 LGDGSRYIEIFNLN
+180 LGDSNRYLEIFNLN
-194 RGVVQNDGTA
+194 QGVVQNDGTA

-222 DAKTPQP
+222 DAKIPQP

-293 PTAPTTPATNSNAGS
+293 PTTPAT
-308 SNGNAG
+308 NGNAG
-314 SSTASAPSAGSS
+314 SSTALAPSAGSS
-326 SASGVSSSAGASTQ
+326 SASGASSSAGASTQ
-340 APSAAASAS
+340 APSSAASAP
-349 ASAAPAATSAAS
+349 ASAAPVASNAPAAPVAATPAASAAT
-361 SAPSAAGASTAPAA
+361 GASTAPAAAPTSAPAA

-385 DEAAASVGSSSAHG
+385 DEAVASVGSSSAHG

-418 ATSAASSAAV
+418 ATSAASSAA
-428 AGTSTAPAATGAS
+428 AGASSTASAAAGAS
-441 AAPSAAAAAQNP
+441 AAPSTVAAAQNP
-453 AQAPA
+453 AQA

-487 AAETDK
+487 ATEAEQT
-493 SSSVQTHDVQTAGST
+493 STGVQTHDVQTAGST
-508 QDATVAAAEDEENNY
+508 QDATVASAEDEENNY

-543 RRWHQRRRRQPGQTI
+543 RRWYQRRRRQPGQTI

-572 AEAAVA
+572 AEAATA
-578 PLAEIDYGLRLL
+578 PLAALDHGLRLL
-590 AQHCRNTETDVP
+590 AQHCRDTATPVP

-617 FEQDITN
+617 FEQDIEN
-624 LPAPFQSTMD
+624 LPEPFQSTLD
-634 ANLWNLP
+634 ANLWTLP
-641 FGSLDTSEPLDI
+641 LTSLTAEEPLNI
-653 SAPYPALITLG
+653 SAPYPALITVG
-664 DDTQGAALMLN
+664 DDAQGAALMLN
-675 LEYAGTLQL
+675 LEHAGTLQL
-684 HDPFQGTGQVNT
+684 HDPIHGTSQVNT
-696 INQII
+696 IGQMIS
-701 GSIAAELLLNPWA
+701 SIATELLLNPWA
-714 EGLRLSLLG
+714 EGLHLSLLG
-723 LDDTFLN
+723 VDDSFLT

-740 TAEQSEECLNA
+740 TAEQSEECLA
-751 LTAEAQDLQNF
+751 TLTAEAQDLQDF
-762 LESEGYASVHEARMA
+762 LESEGYDSVHEARMA
-777 AAESFPAHIVIVSD
+777 GAESFPVHIVIVSD
-791 TIDEMGRSDLLDLVR
+791 TINEMDRSDLLDLVHT
-806 DMPNVAIA
+806 MPNVAIA
-814 VISHEEDAVE
+814 IISHEDTAED
-824 ELDANSRTHRLTV
+824 LDGNSRNYRLNVIRT
-837 TRAPH
+837 PH
-842 GDISDTMLELQPVR
+842 GDISDTMVELLP
-856 MPLIPRS
+856 MGIPLIPRY
-863 LTKDEEEAILA
+863 LTEEEEEAILQ
-874 LLKEAAADPTDA
+874 LLGEASEDPA
-886 PEKVLRF
+886 PAPAEVLHF
-893 PEVTSTATDSPAQDQ
+893 PETISTATDTPAKDQ
-908 LSQDST
+908 VSQDPT
-914 DAPAESPEAAD
+914 DAPAESPVVED
-925 APDAA
+925 AP
-930 EAMEPEEATE
+930 E
-940 PAETTDEP
+940 PAETTGDL
-948 AVEEAPET
+948 AVDEAPET
-956 APEPATEPA
+956 ALEPEPATEPA
-965 ETTSYGIDT
+965 EEATSYGIDTAYGIDAAT

-984 GIDTTYGIDTAPTPA
+984 GIDTATTPA
-999 PEPAETPVPAEATEP
+999 PAPAETPAPAEAKASED
-1014 EETTAERAADEAATP
+1014 TTGELAADEAATP
-1029 APAPEHNKEEE
+1029 TPKPEESE
-1040 TAPETEAPTALAPA
+1040 TAPETEAPAALAPA
-1054 CYEEGKSP
+1054 CYEAGKSP
-1062 EEIRAETQ
+1062 EEIRAETK
-1070 QVFAHLFGE
+1070 QVFAHIFGD
-1079 TDMYDALVKD
+1079 TDLYDALVKN
-1089 GSTLTHETVTN
+1089 GNTLTHETATN

-1114 LNAKGPAPL
+1114 LNAQGPAPL

-1133 LMDRYAAVAA
+1133 LMDRYASVAA

-1157 AAFWPG
+1157 SAFWPG

-1179 GKVRQWLGSTKDHEP
+1179 GKVRQWLGSSKDHHP

-1222 GELALRPTSHLLAAF
+1222 GGLSARPTSHLLAAF

-1257 DREQMRTRIIDVAY
+1257 DREYMRDRIIDVAY

-1288 VARAARMIDSTQDE
+1288 VARAARMIDSTQDA

-1312 LTNNVQK
+1312 LTNNLQK
-1319 AQQLKAQFLNYL
+1319 AQELKTQFLDYL

>member
-35 SLDMVGG
+35 SIDMVGG

-67 ASLVIPLIIEA
+67 ASLVIPLILETFAQI
-78 AVQVR
+78 R
-83 HGESVKLPGVLRF
+83 HGESVKLPGILRF

-117 ATAIESG
+117 ATAVESTG
-124 GTAGVPVTPTQTV
+124 PAGVPVTPNQTI

-150 TAAEKAQASQTGPS
+150 SATEKAQASQTGPS
-164 YMVNGPQ
+164 YMVNGTE
-171 ALWDIAETT
+171 ALWDIAEST
-180 LGDGSRYIEIFNLN
+180 LGDGSRYVEIFNLN
-194 RGVVQNDGTA
+194 QGVVQKDGAA

-222 DAKTPQP
+222 DAKIPQP
-229 IAGNGTVTIKPGDTL
+229 ITGGGTVTIKPGDTL
-244 SEIALENYGDME
+244 SEIALENYGNLE
-256 AYHYIAGAASKTTQP
+256 AYHYIAGAASRTTQP

-293 PTAPTTPATNSNAGS
+293 PTTPAPPATT
-308 SNGNAG
+308 GNAG
-314 SSTASAPSAGSS
+314 SSDAPAAAGAS

-340 APSAAASAS
+340 APSAAASTQAPS
-349 ASAAPAATSAAS
+349 ASAAPVAS
-361 SAPSAAGASTAPAA
+361 SAPAAPVAATPAASATAGASTAASAAPTTAPAA
-375 TSAASSAISA
+375 TSAAPSAISA

-404 HTTAPAAAPTSAPA
+404 HTTAATAASTTAPA

-428 AGTSTAPAATGAS
+428 AGTSTAPAAPAAS

-458 PAAQQGATSAIP
+458 PAAAQQGATSAIP
-470 GGTIATES
+470 GGTIATDS
-478 AEKTGTTEQ
+478 AEKTNTTEQ
-487 AAETDK
+487 AGETDK
-493 SSSVQTHDVQTAGST
+493 TSSVQTHDVQTAGST
-508 QDATVAAAEDEENNY
+508 QNATVASAEDEENNY

-543 RRWHQRRRRQPGQTI
+543 RRLHQRRRRKPGQTY
-558 QLTPEAAATLTTLE
+558 QLTPEAATTLTTLE
-572 AEAAVA
+572 AEAATA
-578 PLAEIDYGLRLL
+578 PLAEVDYGLRLL
-590 AQHCRNTETDVP
+590 AQHCHDTATPVP
-602 VLKYLAISTTEANLY
+602 VLKYLALSATEANLY
-617 FEQDITN
+617 FEQDILN

-675 LEYAGTLQL
+675 LEYVGTLQL

-696 INQII
+696 INEII

-723 LDDTFLN
+723 LDDAFLN

-740 TAEQSEECLNA
+740 TAEQSEKCLAA

-762 LESEGYASVHEARMA
+762 LESEGYDSVHEARMA
-777 AAESFPAHIVIVSD
+777 GAESFPAHIVIVSD
-791 TIDEMGRSDLLDLVR
+791 TIDEMDHADLLDLVR
-806 DMPNVAIA
+806 TMPNVAIA
-814 VISHEEDAVE
+814 VISHENAAED
-824 ELDANSRTHRLTV
+824 LDANSRIHRLTV

-842 GDISDTMLELQPVR
+842 GDISETMLKLQPVR
-856 MPLIPRS
+856 MPLIPRY
-863 LTKDEEEAILA
+863 LTKEEKGAILELLEEAN
-874 LLKEAAADPTDA
+874 ADPTDA
-886 PEKVLRF
+886 PEQVLRF
-893 PEVTSTATDSPAQDQ
+893 PEVTSTAADT
-908 LSQDST
+908 
-914 DAPAESPEAAD
+914 PAEDQSLAAEEPSVVTD

-930 EAMEPEEATE
+930 EAMEEALEPTE
-940 PAETTDEP
+940 TPGEL

-974 SYGYDTATGY
+974 AT
-984 GIDTTYGIDTAPTPA
+984 
-999 PEPAETPVPAEATEP
+999 
-1014 EETTAERAADEAATP
+1014 TP
-1029 APAPEHNKEEE
+1029 APAPEEAETTTDTDTD
-1040 TAPETEAPTALAPA
+1040 TAPATALAPA
-1054 CYEEGKSP
+1054 CYEEGKSA

-1070 QVFAHLFGE
+1070 QVFAHIFGE
-1079 TDMYDALVKD
+1079 TDLYDALVKD
-1089 GSTLTHETVTN
+1089 GSTLTHETATN

-1114 LNAKGPAPL
+1114 LNAQGPAPL

-1143 FLHLHPGAETEDYH
+1143 FLHLHPGVETEDYH

-1163 EHHSSTKAD
+1163 EYHSSTKAD

-1179 GKVRQWLGSTKDHEP
+1179 GKVRQWLGFTKDHEP

-1222 GELALRPTSHLLAAF
+1222 GDLAVRPTSHLLAAF
-1237 SLVRGVPLDGSS
+1237 SLVRGVPLAGSS

-1257 DREQMRTRIIDVAY
+1257 DREDMRTRIIDVAY

-1277 RQAQDHRLILQ
+1277 RVAQDHRLILQ
-1288 VARAARMIDSTQDE
+1288 IARAARMIDSTQDA
-1302 FWTAEIHEEI
+1302 FWAAEIHEEI
-1312 LTNNVQK
+1312 LTNNAQK
-1319 AQQLKAQFLNYL
+1319 AEELKAQFLEFL
-1331 ESWDVEPSEEAAK
+1331 DSLDVEPSEEAAK
-1344 VLAA
+1344 VLNLAA

>member
-1 MKTQILRVFSLIA
+1 MKTQILRVFSLFA

-117 ATAIESG
+117 ATAVESTG
-124 GTAGVPVTPTQTV
+124 PAGVPVTPNQTV
-137 SAPATVQAQYGAP
+137 SAPATAQAQYGAP
-150 TAAEKAQASQTGPS
+150 SATEKAQASQTGPS
-164 YMVNGPQ
+164 YMVNGSQ
-171 ALWDIAETT
+171 SLRGIAETT
-180 LGDGSRYIEIFNLN
+180 LGDSNRYLEIFNLN
-194 RGVVQNDGTA
+194 QGVVQNDGTA

-222 DAKTPQP
+222 DAKIPQP
-229 IAGNGTVTIKPGDTL
+229 IAGTGTVTIKPGDTL

-256 AYHYIAGAASKTTQP
+256 AYHYIAGAASRTTQP

-293 PTAPTTPATNSNAGS
+293 PTASTTPATPAT
-308 SNGNAG
+308 NGNAE
-314 SSTASAPSAGSS
+314 SSDALAPSAGSS
-326 SASGVSSSAGASTQ
+326 SASGTSSSAGASTQ
-340 APSAAASAS
+340 APSAATS
-349 ASAAPAATSAAS
+349 ASAAPVAS
-361 SAPSAAGASTAPAA
+361 SAPAAPVAATPAASAAAGASTAASAAPTTAPAA

-404 HTTAPAAAPTSAPA
+404 HTTAASAAPVAAPTTAPA
-418 ATSAASSAAV
+418 ATSAASSAGV

-441 AAPSAAAAAQNP
+441 TAPSAAAVQNP

-487 AAETDK
+487 AGETDK
-493 SSSVQTHDVQTAGST
+493 GSGVQTHDVQTAGST
-508 QDATVAAAEDEENNY
+508 QDATVASAEDEENNY

-543 RRWHQRRRRQPGQTI
+543 RRWHQRRRRQPGQTY

-590 AQHCRNTETDVP
+590 AQHCRNTETPVP
-602 VLKYLAISTTEANLY
+602 VLKYLALNATEANLY

-653 SAPYPALITLG
+653 SAPYPALITVG

-675 LEYAGTLQL
+675 LEYVGTLQL

-714 EGLRLSLLG
+714 EGLHLSLLG
-723 LDDTFLN
+723 LDDAFLN

-740 TAEQSEECLNA
+740 SADQSEECLAA

-777 AAESFPAHIVIVSD
+777 GAESFPAHIVIVSD
-791 TIDEMGRSDLLDLVR
+791 TIDEMDRSDLLDLVR

-824 ELDANSRTHRLTV
+824 DLDTNSRTHRLTV

-856 MPLIPRS
+856 MPLIPRY

-874 LLKEAAADPTDA
+874 LLKEAAAEPTDA

-914 DAPAESPEAAD
+914 DAPAESPVVVD
-925 APDAA
+925 TPA
-930 EAMEPEEATE
+930 EATAPE
-940 PAETTDEP
+940 ETTDEL
-948 AVEEAPET
+948 
-956 APEPATEPA
+956 
-965 ETTSYGIDT
+965 
-974 SYGYDTATGY
+974 
-984 GIDTTYGIDTAPTPA
+984 
-999 PEPAETPVPAEATEP
+999 
-1014 EETTAERAADEAATP
+1014 AADEAP
-1029 APAPEHNKEEE
+1029 
-1040 TAPETEAPTALAPA
+1040 APETEAPTALAPA

-1143 FLHLHPGAETEDYH
+1143 FLHLHPGVETEDYH

-1179 GKVRQWLGSTKDHEP
+1179 GKVRQWLGSTKDRHP

-1257 DREQMRTRIIDVAY
+1257 DREKMRTRIIDVAY

-1277 RQAQDHRLILQ
+1277 RVAQDHRLILQ
-1288 VARAARMIDSTQDE
+1288 IARAARMIDSTQDA
-1302 FWTAEIHEEI
+1302 FWMAEIHEEI
-1312 LTNNVQK
+1312 LTNNLQK
-1319 AQQLKAQFLNYL
+1319 AQQLKTQFLDYL

>member
-67 ASLVIPLIIEA
+67 VSLVIPLIIEA

-124 GTAGVPVTPTQTV
+124 GTAGVPVTPNQTV
-137 SAPATVQAQYGAP
+137 SAPATTQAQYGAP

-164 YMVNGPQ
+164 YMVNGRQ
-171 ALWDIAETT
+171 VLWDIAETT
-180 LGDGSRYIEIFNLN
+180 LGDGSRYVEIFNLN
-194 RGVVQNDGTA
+194 QGVVQKDGAA
-204 LLSTDQLLHDG
+204 LLSTNQLLHDG

-222 DAKTPQP
+222 DAKIPQP
-229 IAGNGTVTIKPGDTL
+229 IAGTGTVTIKPGDTL

-256 AYHYIAGAASKTTQP
+256 AYHYIAGAASRTTQP

-293 PTAPTTPATNSNAGS
+293 PTASTTPAT
-308 SNGNAG
+308 NGNAG
-314 SSTASAPSAGSS
+314 SSDALAPAAGSS
-326 SASGVSSSAGASTQ
+326 SASGTSSSAGASTQ
-340 APSAAASAS
+340 APSAATS
-349 ASAAPAATSAAS
+349 ASAAPAAPAAATPAAS
-361 SAPSAAGASTAPAA
+361 AAAGASTAASAAPTTAPAA

-404 HTTAPAAAPTSAPA
+404 HTTAPAAAPTTAPA

-441 AAPSAAAAAQNP
+441 TAPSAAAAQNP

-458 PAAQQGATSAIP
+458 LAAQQGATSAIP

-478 AEKTGTTEQ
+478 AEKTGITEQ

-493 SSSVQTHDVQTAGST
+493 SSSAQTHDVQTAGST

-590 AQHCRNTETDVP
+590 AQHCRNTETPVP
-602 VLKYLAISTTEANLY
+602 VLKYLALNATEANLY

-653 SAPYPALITLG
+653 SAPYPALITVG

-675 LEYAGTLQL
+675 LEYVGTLQL

-714 EGLRLSLLG
+714 EGLHLSLLG
-723 LDDTFLN
+723 LDDAFLN

-740 TAEQSEECLNA
+740 SADQSEECLAA

-762 LESEGYASVHEARMA
+762 LESEGYATVHEARMA

-791 TIDEMGRSDLLDLVR
+791 TIDEMDRSDLLDLVR

-824 ELDANSRTHRLTV
+824 DLDTNSRTHRLTV

-842 GDISDTMLELQPVR
+842 GDISDTMLELQPIR
-856 MPLIPRS
+856 MPLIPRY

-874 LLKEAAADPTDA
+874 LLKEAAAEPTDA

-914 DAPAESPEAAD
+914 DAPAESPVVVD
-925 APDAA
+925 TPA
-930 EAMEPEEATE
+930 EATAPE
-940 PAETTDEP
+940 ETTDEL
-948 AVEEAPET
+948 
-956 APEPATEPA
+956 
-965 ETTSYGIDT
+965 
-974 SYGYDTATGY
+974 
-984 GIDTTYGIDTAPTPA
+984 
-999 PEPAETPVPAEATEP
+999 
-1014 EETTAERAADEAATP
+1014 AADEAP
-1029 APAPEHNKEEE
+1029 
-1040 TAPETEAPTALAPA
+1040 APETEAPTALAPA

-1143 FLHLHPGAETEDYH
+1143 FLHLHPGVETEDYH

-1257 DREQMRTRIIDVAY
+1257 DREKMRTRIIDVAY

-1277 RQAQDHRLILQ
+1277 RVAQDHRLILQ
-1288 VARAARMIDSTQDE
+1288 IARAARMIDSTQDA
-1302 FWTAEIHEEI
+1302 FWMAEIHEEI
-1312 LTNNVQK
+1312 LTNNLQK
-1319 AQQLKAQFLNYL
+1319 AQQLKTQFLDYL

>member
-14 VLFIILGIPALLITV
+14 VTFIILGIPALLITV

-42 VIASVD
+42 VIASID

-67 ASLVIPLIIEA
+67 VSLVIPLIIEA

-124 GTAGVPVTPTQTV
+124 GTAGVPVTPNQTV
-137 SAPATVQAQYGAP
+137 SAPATAQAQYGAP

-164 YMVNGPQ
+164 YMINGHET
-171 ALWDIAETT
+171 LWDIAETT
-180 LGDGSRYIEIFNLN
+180 LGDGHRYIEIFNLN
-194 RGVVQNDGTA
+194 QGVVQKDGTA

-222 DAKTPQP
+222 DAKIPQP
-229 IAGNGTVTIKPGDTL
+229 IAGTGTVTIKPGDTL

-256 AYHYIAGAASKTTQP
+256 AYHYIAGAASRTTQP

-293 PTAPTTPATNSNAGS
+293 PTTPAT
-308 SNGNAG
+308 NGNAG
-314 SSTASAPSAGSS
+314 SSDAPAAAGAS

-340 APSAAASAS
+340 APSAAASTQAPS
-349 ASAAPAATSAAS
+349 ASAAPVAS
-361 SAPSAAGASTAPAA
+361 SAPAAPVAATPAASAAAGASTAASAA
-375 TSAASSAISA
+375 PTTAPTTTSAASSAISA

-404 HTTAPAAAPTSAPA
+404 HTTAATAAPTTAPA

-428 AGTSTAPAATGAS
+428 AGTSTAPAAPAAS

-487 AAETDK
+487 AGETDK
-493 SSSVQTHDVQTAGST
+493 TSSVQTHDVQTAGST
-508 QDATVAAAEDEENNY
+508 QNATVASAEDEENNY

-543 RRWHQRRRRQPGQTI
+543 RRWHQRRRRKPGQTY
-558 QLTPEAAATLTTLE
+558 QLTPEAATTLTTLE
-572 AEAAVA
+572 AEAATA

-590 AQHCRNTETDVP
+590 AQHCRDTETPVP
-602 VLKYLAISTTEANLY
+602 VLKYLALSATEANLY
-617 FEQDITN
+617 FEQDILD

-653 SAPYPALITLG
+653 SAPYPALITVG

-675 LEYAGTLQL
+675 LEYVGTLQL

-714 EGLRLSLLG
+714 EGLHLSLLG
-723 LDDTFLN
+723 LDDAFLN

-740 TAEQSEECLNA
+740 SADQSEECLAA

-762 LESEGYASVHEARMA
+762 LESEDYGSVHEARMA
-777 AAESFPAHIVIVSD
+777 GAESFPAHIVIVSD
-791 TIDEMGRSDLLDLVR
+791 TIDEMDRSDLLDLVR

-824 ELDANSRTHRLTV
+824 DLDTNSRTHRLTV

-856 MPLIPRS
+856 MPLIPRY

-874 LLKEAAADPTDA
+874 LLKEAAAEPTDA

-914 DAPAESPEAAD
+914 DAPAESPVVVD
-925 APDAA
+925 TPA
-930 EAMEPEEATE
+930 EATAPE
-940 PAETTDEP
+940 ETTDEP

-956 APEPATEPA
+956 APEPEPATEPA
-965 ETTSYGIDT
+965 ETTNYGIDT
-974 SYGYDTATGY
+974 SYGYDTAT
-984 GIDTTYGIDTAPTPA
+984 TPEEATTPA
-999 PEPAETPVPAEATEP
+999 PAEATAP
-1014 EETTAERAADEAATP
+1014 EETTDELAADEAP
-1029 APAPEHNKEEE
+1029 
-1040 TAPETEAPTALAPA
+1040 APETEAPTALAPA

-1143 FLHLHPGAETEDYH
+1143 FLHLHPGVETEDYH

-1257 DREQMRTRIIDVAY
+1257 DREKMRTRIIDVAY

-1277 RQAQDHRLILQ
+1277 RVAQDHRLILQ
-1288 VARAARMIDSTQDE
+1288 IARAARMIDSTQDA
-1302 FWTAEIHEEI
+1302 FWMAEIHEEI
-1312 LTNNVQK
+1312 LTNNLQK
-1319 AQQLKAQFLNYL
+1319 AQQLKTQFLDYL

>member
-124 GTAGVPVTPTQTV
+124 GTAGVPVTPNQTV

-150 TAAEKAQASQTGPS
+150 TVAEKAQASQTGPS
-164 YMVNGPQ
+164 YMINGHET
-171 ALWDIAETT
+171 LWDIAETT
-180 LGDGSRYIEIFNLN
+180 LGDGSRYVEIFNLN
-194 RGVVQNDGTA
+194 QGVVQKDGAA

-222 DAKTPQP
+222 DAKIPQP

-244 SEIALENYGDME
+244 SEIALENYGDLE

-293 PTAPTTPATNSNAGS
+293 PAAPTTPATN
-308 SNGNAG
+308 GNAG
-314 SSTASAPSAGSS
+314 SSDALAPSAGSS
-326 SASGVSSSAGASTQ
+326 SASGTSSSAGASTQ
-340 APSAAASAS
+340 APSAA
-349 ASAAPAATSAAS
+349 PVAS
-361 SAPSAAGASTAPAA
+361 SAPAAPGAATPAASAVTGASTAPDAA
-375 TSAASSAISA
+375 PTSAPATTSAASSAISA

-399 APKGQ
+399 APKGHQ
-404 HTTAPAAAPTSAPA
+404 ATAPAAAPTSAPA
-418 ATSAASSAAV
+418 TTSAASSAAV
-428 AGTSTAPAATGAS
+428 AGTSST
-441 AAPSAAAAAQNP
+441 AAAAQNP
-453 AQAPA
+453 AQA

-487 AAETDK
+487 AGETEQT
-493 SSSVQTHDVQTAGST
+493 STGVQTHDVQTAGST
-508 QDATVAAAEDEENNY
+508 QDATVASAEDEENNY

-543 RRWHQRRRRQPGQTI
+543 RRWYQRRRRTPGQTRQI
-558 QLTPEAAATLTTLE
+558 STEAAATLTALE
-572 AEAAVA
+572 AEAATA
-578 PLAEIDYGLRLL
+578 PLAALDYGLRLL
-590 AQHCRNTETDVP
+590 AQHCRTTATPVP

-617 FEQDITN
+617 FEQDIEN
-624 LPAPFQSTMD
+624 LPAPFQSTLD
-634 ANLWNLP
+634 ANLWTLP
-641 FGSLDTSEPLDI
+641 LASLTAEEPLNI
-653 SAPYPALITLG
+653 SAPYPALITVG
-664 DDTQGAALMLN
+664 DDAQGAALMLN
-675 LEYAGTLQL
+675 LEHAGTLQL
-684 HDPFQGTGQVNT
+684 HDPIHGTSQVNT
-696 INQII
+696 IDQMI
-701 GSIAAELLLNPWA
+701 GSIATELLLNPWA
-714 EGLRLSLLG
+714 EGLHLSLLG
-723 LDDTFLN
+723 IDDSFLT

-740 TAEQSEECLNA
+740 TAEQSEECLA
-751 LTAEAQDLQNF
+751 TLTAEAQDLQDF
-762 LESEGYASVHEARMA
+762 LESEGYDSVHEARMA
-777 AAESFPAHIVIVSD
+777 GAESFPVHIVIVSD
-791 TIDEMGRSDLLDLVR
+791 TINEMDRSDLLDLVHT
-806 DMPNVAIA
+806 MPNVAIA
-814 VISHEEDAVE
+814 IISHEDTAED
-824 ELDANSRTHRLTV
+824 LDGNSRNYRLNVIRT
-837 TRAPH
+837 PH
-842 GDISDTMLELQPVR
+842 GDISDTMVELLP
-856 MPLIPRS
+856 MGIPLIPRY
-863 LTKDEEEAILA
+863 LTEDEEEAILQ
-874 LLKEAAADPTDA
+874 LLGEASEDPA
-886 PEKVLRF
+886 PAPAEVLHF
-893 PEVTSTATDSPAQDQ
+893 PEVTSTATDTPAEDQ
-908 LSQDST
+908 ISQDPT
-914 DAPAESPEAAD
+914 DAPAESPVVED
-925 APDAA
+925 AP
-930 EAMEPEEATE
+930 E
-940 PAETTDEP
+940 PAETTGEL
-948 AVEEAPET
+948 AVDEAPGTTPE
-956 APEPATEPA
+956 PEPATEPA
-965 ETTSYGIDT
+965 EATSYGIDTAT
-974 SYGYDTATGY
+974 SYGYDTAT
-984 GIDTTYGIDTAPTPA
+984 TPT
-999 PEPAETPVPAEATEP
+999 PEPAEATGEL
-1014 EETTAERAADEAATP
+1014 AADEATTP
-1029 APAPEHNKEEE
+1029 APAPEPEEAAP
-1040 TAPETEAPTALAPA
+1040 APETEAPTALAPA
-1054 CYEEGKSP
+1054 CYEEGKRP

-1070 QVFAHLFGE
+1070 QVFAHIFGD
-1079 TDMYDALVKD
+1079 TDLYDALVKN
-1089 GSTLTHETVTN
+1089 GSTLTHETATN

-1114 LNAKGPAPL
+1114 LNAQGPAPL

-1133 LMDRYAAVAA
+1133 LMDRYASVAA

-1157 AAFWPG
+1157 SAFWPG

-1179 GKVRQWLGSTKDHEP
+1179 GKVRQWLGSTKDHHP

-1222 GELALRPTSHLLAAF
+1222 GDLAARPTSHLLAAF

-1257 DREQMRTRIIDVAY
+1257 DREYMRDRIIDVAY

-1288 VARAARMIDSTQDE
+1288 VARAARMIDSTQDA

-1312 LTNNVQK
+1312 LTNNLQK
-1319 AQQLKAQFLNYL
+1319 AQELKTQFLDYL

>member
-14 VLFIILGIPALLITV
+14 VLFIIFGIPALLITV

-48 GALTFLLQVFI
+48 GALTFLIQVFI

-67 ASLVIPLIIEA
+67 ASLTIPLIIEA

-83 HGESVKLPGVLRF
+83 HGESVKLPGILRF

-124 GTAGVPVTPTQTV
+124 GTAGVPVTPNQTV

-150 TAAEKAQASQTGPS
+150 TVAEKAQASQTGPS
-164 YMVNGPQ
+164 YMINGHET
-171 ALWDIAETT
+171 LWDIAETT

-194 RGVVQNDGTA
+194 QGVVQKDGAA

-222 DAKTPQP
+222 DAKIPQP

-244 SEIALENYGDME
+244 SEIALENYGDLE

-293 PTAPTTPATNSNAGS
+293 PAAPTTPAT
-308 SNGNAG
+308 NGNAG
-314 SSTASAPSAGSS
+314 SSTALAPSAGSS
-326 SASGVSSSAGASTQ
+326 SASGASSSAGASTQ

-349 ASAAPAATSAAS
+349 ATPVASNAPAAPVAATPAAS
-361 SAPSAAGASTAPAA
+361 AVTGASTAPDAA
-375 TSAASSAISA
+375 PTSAPATTSAASSAISA

-399 APKGQ
+399 APKGHQ
-404 HTTAPAAAPTSAPA
+404 ATAPAAAPTSAPA
-418 ATSAASSAAV
+418 TTSAASSAAV
-428 AGTSTAPAATGAS
+428 AGTSST
-441 AAPSAAAAAQNP
+441 AAAAQNP
-453 AQAPA
+453 AQA

-487 AAETDK
+487 AGETEQT
-493 SSSVQTHDVQTAGST
+493 STGVQTHDVQTAGST
-508 QDATVAAAEDEENNY
+508 QDATVASAEDEENNY

-543 RRWHQRRRRQPGQTI
+543 RRWYQRRRRTPGQTRQI
-558 QLTPEAAATLTTLE
+558 STEAAATLTALE
-572 AEAAVA
+572 AEAATA
-578 PLAEIDYGLRLL
+578 PLAALDYGLRLL
-590 AQHCRNTETDVP
+590 AQHCRTTATPVP

-617 FEQDITN
+617 FEQDIEN
-624 LPAPFQSTMD
+624 LPAPFQSTLD
-634 ANLWNLP
+634 ANLWTLP
-641 FGSLDTSEPLDI
+641 LASLTAEEPLNI
-653 SAPYPALITLG
+653 SAPYPALITVG
-664 DDTQGAALMLN
+664 DDAQGAALMLN
-675 LEYAGTLQL
+675 LEHAGTLQL
-684 HDPFQGTGQVNT
+684 HDPIHGTSQVNT
-696 INQII
+696 IDQMI
-701 GSIAAELLLNPWA
+701 GSIATELLLNPWA
-714 EGLRLSLLG
+714 EGLHLSLLG
-723 LDDTFLN
+723 IDDSFLT

-740 TAEQSEECLNA
+740 TAEQSEECLA
-751 LTAEAQDLQNF
+751 TLTAEAQDLQDF
-762 LESEGYASVHEARMA
+762 LESEGYDSVHEARMA
-777 AAESFPAHIVIVSD
+777 GAESFPVHIVIVSD
-791 TIDEMGRSDLLDLVR
+791 TINEMDRSDLLDLVHT
-806 DMPNVAIA
+806 MPNVAIA
-814 VISHEEDAVE
+814 IISHEDTAED
-824 ELDANSRTHRLTV
+824 LDGNSRNYRLNVIRT
-837 TRAPH
+837 PH
-842 GDISDTMLELQPVR
+842 GDISDTMVELLP
-856 MPLIPRS
+856 MGIPLIPRY
-863 LTKDEEEAILA
+863 LTEDEEEAILQ
-874 LLKEAAADPTDA
+874 LLGEASEDPA
-886 PEKVLRF
+886 PAPAEVLHF
-893 PEVTSTATDSPAQDQ
+893 PEVTSTATDTPAEDQ
-908 LSQDST
+908 ISQDPT
-914 DAPAESPEAAD
+914 DAPAESPVVED
-925 APDAA
+925 AP
-930 EAMEPEEATE
+930 E
-940 PAETTDEP
+940 PAETTGEL
-948 AVEEAPET
+948 AVDEAPGTTPE
-956 APEPATEPA
+956 PEPATEPA
-965 ETTSYGIDT
+965 EATSYGIDTAT
-974 SYGYDTATGY
+974 SYGYDTAT
-984 GIDTTYGIDTAPTPA
+984 TPT
-999 PEPAETPVPAEATEP
+999 PEPAEATGEL
-1014 EETTAERAADEAATP
+1014 AADEATTP
-1029 APAPEHNKEEE
+1029 APAPEPEEAAP
-1040 TAPETEAPTALAPA
+1040 APETEAPTALAPA
-1054 CYEEGKSP
+1054 CYEEGKRP

-1070 QVFAHLFGE
+1070 QVFAHIFGD
-1079 TDMYDALVKD
+1079 TDLYDALVKN
-1089 GSTLTHETVTN
+1089 GSTLTHETATN

-1114 LNAKGPAPL
+1114 LNAQGPAPL

-1133 LMDRYAAVAA
+1133 LMDRYASVAA

-1157 AAFWPG
+1157 SAFWPG

-1179 GKVRQWLGSTKDHEP
+1179 GKVRQWLGSTKDHHP

-1222 GELALRPTSHLLAAF
+1222 GDLAARPTSHLLAAF

-1257 DREQMRTRIIDVAY
+1257 DREYMRDRIIDVAY

-1288 VARAARMIDSTQDE
+1288 VARAARMIDSTQDA

-1312 LTNNVQK
+1312 LTNNLQK
-1319 AQQLKAQFLNYL
+1319 AQELKTQFLDYL

>member
-67 ASLVIPLIIEA
+67 VSLVIPLIIEA

-124 GTAGVPVTPTQTV
+124 GTAGVPVTPNQTV
-137 SAPATVQAQYGAP
+137 SAPATTQAQYGAP

-164 YMVNGPQ
+164 YMVNGRQ

-180 LGDGSRYIEIFNLN
+180 LGDGSRYVEIFNLN
-194 RGVVQNDGTA
+194 QGVVQKDGAA
-204 LLSTDQLLHDG
+204 LLSTNQLLHDG

-222 DAKTPQP
+222 DAKIPQP
-229 IAGNGTVTIKPGDTL
+229 IAGTGTVTIKPGDTL

-256 AYHYIAGAASKTTQP
+256 AYHYIAGAASRTTQP

-293 PTAPTTPATNSNAGS
+293 PTASTTPAT
-308 SNGNAG
+308 NGNAG
-314 SSTASAPSAGSS
+314 SSDALAPAAGSS
-326 SASGVSSSAGASTQ
+326 SASGTSSSAGASTQ
-340 APSAAASAS
+340 APSAATS
-349 ASAAPAATSAAS
+349 ASAAPAAPAAATPAAS
-361 SAPSAAGASTAPAA
+361 AAAGASTAASAAPTTAPAA

-404 HTTAPAAAPTSAPA
+404 HTTAPAAAPTTAPA

-441 AAPSAAAAAQNP
+441 TAPSAAAAQNP

-458 PAAQQGATSAIP
+458 LAAQQGATSAIP

-478 AEKTGTTEQ
+478 AEKTGITEQ

-493 SSSVQTHDVQTAGST
+493 SSSAQTHDVQTAGST

-590 AQHCRNTETDVP
+590 AQHCRNTETPVP
-602 VLKYLAISTTEANLY
+602 VLKYLALNATEANLY

-653 SAPYPALITLG
+653 SAPYPALITVG

-675 LEYAGTLQL
+675 LEYVGTLQL

-714 EGLRLSLLG
+714 EGLHLSLLG
-723 LDDTFLN
+723 LDDAFLN

-740 TAEQSEECLNA
+740 SADQSEECLAA

-777 AAESFPAHIVIVSD
+777 GAESFPAHIVIVSD
-791 TIDEMGRSDLLDLVR
+791 TIDEMDRSDLLDLVR

-824 ELDANSRTHRLTV
+824 DLDTNSRTHRLTV

-856 MPLIPRS
+856 MPLIPRY

-874 LLKEAAADPTDA
+874 LLKEAAAEPTDA

-914 DAPAESPEAAD
+914 DAPAESPVVVD
-925 APDAA
+925 TPA
-930 EAMEPEEATE
+930 EATAPE
-940 PAETTDEP
+940 ETTDEP

-956 APEPATEPA
+956 APEPEPATEPA
-965 ETTSYGIDT
+965 ETTNYGIDT
-974 SYGYDTATGY
+974 SYGYDTAT
-984 GIDTTYGIDTAPTPA
+984 TPEEATTPA
-999 PEPAETPVPAEATEP
+999 PAEATAP
-1014 EETTAERAADEAATP
+1014 EETTDELAADEAP
-1029 APAPEHNKEEE
+1029 
-1040 TAPETEAPTALAPA
+1040 APETEAPTALAPA

-1079 TDMYDALVKD
+1079 TDMYDALVKN

-1143 FLHLHPGAETEDYH
+1143 FLHLHPGVETEDYH

-1257 DREQMRTRIIDVAY
+1257 DREKMRTRIIDVAY

-1277 RQAQDHRLILQ
+1277 RVAQDHRLILQ
-1288 VARAARMIDSTQDE
+1288 IARAARMIDSTQDA
-1302 FWTAEIHEEI
+1302 FWMAEIHEEI
-1312 LTNNVQK
+1312 LTNNLQK
-1319 AQQLKAQFLNYL
+1319 AQQLKTQFLDYL

>member
-14 VLFIILGIPALLITV
+14 VLFIIFGIPALLITV

-48 GALTFLLQVFI
+48 GALTFLIQVFI

-67 ASLVIPLIIEA
+67 ASLTIPLIIEA

-83 HGESVKLPGVLRF
+83 HGESVKLPGILRF

-124 GTAGVPVTPTQTV
+124 GTTGVPVTPNQTV

-164 YMVNGPQ
+164 YMINGHET
-171 ALWDIAETT
+171 LWDIAETT

-194 RGVVQNDGTA
+194 QGVVQKDGAA

-222 DAKTPQP
+222 DAKIPQP

-244 SEIALENYGDME
+244 SEIALENYGDLE

-293 PTAPTTPATNSNAGS
+293 PAAPTTPAT
-308 SNGNAG
+308 NGNAG
-314 SSTASAPSAGSS
+314 SSTALAPSAGSS
-326 SASGVSSSAGASTQ
+326 SASGASSSAGASTQ

-349 ASAAPAATSAAS
+349 ATPVASNAPAAPVAATPAAS
-361 SAPSAAGASTAPAA
+361 AVTGASTAPDAA
-375 TSAASSAISA
+375 PTSAPATTSAASSAISA

-399 APKGQ
+399 APKGHQ
-404 HTTAPAAAPTSAPA
+404 ATAPAAAPTSAPA
-418 ATSAASSAAV
+418 TTSAASSAAV
-428 AGTSTAPAATGAS
+428 AGTSST
-441 AAPSAAAAAQNP
+441 AAAAQNP
-453 AQAPA
+453 AQA

-487 AAETDK
+487 AGETEQT
-493 SSSVQTHDVQTAGST
+493 STGVQTHDVQTAGST
-508 QDATVAAAEDEENNY
+508 QDATVASAEDEENNY

-543 RRWHQRRRRQPGQTI
+543 RRWYQRRRRTPGQTRQI
-558 QLTPEAAATLTTLE
+558 STEAAATLTALE
-572 AEAAVA
+572 AEAATA
-578 PLAEIDYGLRLL
+578 PLAALDYGLRLL
-590 AQHCRNTETDVP
+590 AQHCRTTATPVP

-617 FEQDITN
+617 FEQDIEN
-624 LPAPFQSTMD
+624 LPAPFQSTLD
-634 ANLWNLP
+634 ANLWTLP
-641 FGSLDTSEPLDI
+641 LASLTAEEPLNI
-653 SAPYPALITLG
+653 SAPYPALITVG
-664 DDTQGAALMLN
+664 DDAQGAALMLN
-675 LEYAGTLQL
+675 LEHAGTLQL
-684 HDPFQGTGQVNT
+684 HDPIHGTSQVNT
-696 INQII
+696 IDQMI
-701 GSIAAELLLNPWA
+701 GSIATELLLNPWA
-714 EGLRLSLLG
+714 EGLHLSLLG
-723 LDDTFLN
+723 IDDSFLT

-740 TAEQSEECLNA
+740 TAEQSEECLA
-751 LTAEAQDLQNF
+751 TLTAEAQDLQDF
-762 LESEGYASVHEARMA
+762 LESEGYDSVHEARMA
-777 AAESFPAHIVIVSD
+777 GAESFPVHIVIVSD
-791 TIDEMGRSDLLDLVR
+791 TINEMDRSDLLDLVHT
-806 DMPNVAIA
+806 MPNVAIA
-814 VISHEEDAVE
+814 IISHEDTAED
-824 ELDANSRTHRLTV
+824 LDGNSRNYRLNVIRT
-837 TRAPH
+837 PH
-842 GDISDTMLELQPVR
+842 GDISDTMVELLP
-856 MPLIPRS
+856 MGIPLIPRY
-863 LTKDEEEAILA
+863 LTEDEEEAILQ
-874 LLKEAAADPTDA
+874 LLGEASEDPA
-886 PEKVLRF
+886 PAPAEVLHF
-893 PEVTSTATDSPAQDQ
+893 PEVTSTATDTPAEDQ
-908 LSQDST
+908 ISQDPT
-914 DAPAESPEAAD
+914 DAPAESPVVED
-925 APDAA
+925 AP
-930 EAMEPEEATE
+930 E
-940 PAETTDEP
+940 PAETTGEL
-948 AVEEAPET
+948 AVDEAPGTTPE
-956 APEPATEPA
+956 PEPATEPA
-965 ETTSYGIDT
+965 EATSYGIDTAT
-974 SYGYDTATGY
+974 SYGYDTAT
-984 GIDTTYGIDTAPTPA
+984 TPT
-999 PEPAETPVPAEATEP
+999 PEPAEATGEL
-1014 EETTAERAADEAATP
+1014 AADEATTP
-1029 APAPEHNKEEE
+1029 APAPEPEEAAP
-1040 TAPETEAPTALAPA
+1040 APETEAPTALAPA

-1079 TDMYDALVKD
+1079 TDMYDALVKN

-1114 LNAKGPAPL
+1114 LNAQGPAPL

-1133 LMDRYAAVAA
+1133 LMDRYASVAA

-1157 AAFWPG
+1157 SAFWPG

-1179 GKVRQWLGSTKDHEP
+1179 GKVRQWLGSSKDHHP

-1222 GELALRPTSHLLAAF
+1222 GDLSARPTSHLLAAF

-1257 DREQMRTRIIDVAY
+1257 DREYMRDRIIDVAY

-1288 VARAARMIDSTQDE
+1288 VARAARMIDSTQDA

-1312 LTNNVQK
+1312 LTNNMQK
-1319 AQQLKAQFLNYL
+1319 AQELKTQFLDYL

>member
-14 VLFIILGIPALLITV
+14 VTFIILGIPALLITV

-67 ASLVIPLIIEA
+67 ASLVIPLILETFAQI
-78 AVQVR
+78 R
-83 HGESVKLPGVLRF
+83 HGESVKLPGILRF

-117 ATAIESG
+117 ATAVESTG
-124 GTAGVPVTPTQTV
+124 PAGVPVTPNQTI

-150 TAAEKAQASQTGPS
+150 SATEKAQASQTGPS
-164 YMVNGPQ
+164 YMVNGTE
-171 ALWDIAETT
+171 ALWDIAEST
-180 LGDGSRYIEIFNLN
+180 LGDGSRYVEIFNLN
-194 RGVVQNDGTA
+194 QGVVQKDGAA

-222 DAKTPQP
+222 DAKIPQP
-229 IAGNGTVTIKPGDTL
+229 ITGGGTVTIKPGDTL
-244 SEIALENYGDME
+244 SEIALENYGNLE
-256 AYHYIAGAASKTTQP
+256 AYHYIAGAASRTTQP

-293 PTAPTTPATNSNAGS
+293 PTTPAPPATT
-308 SNGNAG
+308 GNAG
-314 SSTASAPSAGSS
+314 SSDAPAAAGAS

-340 APSAAASAS
+340 APSAAASTQAPS
-349 ASAAPAATSAAS
+349 ASAAPVAS
-361 SAPSAAGASTAPAA
+361 SAPAAPVAATPAASAAAGASTAASAAPTTAPAA

-404 HTTAPAAAPTSAPA
+404 HTTAASAAPTTAPA
-418 ATSAASSAAV
+418 TTSAASSAAV
-428 AGTSTAPAATGAS
+428 AGTSTAPAAPAAS

-487 AAETDK
+487 AGETDK
-493 SSSVQTHDVQTAGST
+493 TSSVQTHDVQTAGST
-508 QDATVAAAEDEENNY
+508 QNATVASAEDEENNY

-543 RRWHQRRRRQPGQTI
+543 RRWHQRRRRKPGQTY
-558 QLTPEAAATLTTLE
+558 QLTPEAATTLTTLE
-572 AEAAVA
+572 AEAATA

-590 AQHCRNTETDVP
+590 AQHCRDTETPVP
-602 VLKYLAISTTEANLY
+602 VLKYLALNATEANLY

-675 LEYAGTLQL
+675 LEYVGTLQL

-714 EGLRLSLLG
+714 EGLHLSLLG
-723 LDDTFLN
+723 LDDAFLN

-740 TAEQSEECLNA
+740 TAQQSEKCLND

-762 LESEGYASVHEARMA
+762 LESEGYNSVHEARMA
-777 AAESFPAHIVIVSD
+777 GAESFPAHIVIVSD
-791 TIDEMGRSDLLDLVR
+791 TIDKMDHSALLDLVR
-806 DMPNVAIA
+806 TMPNVAIA
-814 VISHEEDAVE
+814 VISHEDAAED
-824 ELDANSRTHRLTV
+824 LDPSSRTHRLTV

-842 GDISDTMLELQPVR
+842 GDISETMLELQPVR
-856 MPLIPRS
+856 MPLIPRY
-863 LTKDEEEAILA
+863 LTSEEEEAILA
-874 LLKEAAADPTDA
+874 LLEEANADPTDA

-893 PEVTSTATDSPAQDQ
+893 PEVTSSATDSPAEDQ
-908 LSQDST
+908 SLAPEESPVVV
-914 DAPAESPEAAD
+914 DAP
-925 APDAA
+925 A

-940 PAETTDEP
+940 PAETPGEL

-974 SYGYDTATGY
+974 AY
-984 GIDTTYGIDTAPTPA
+984 GIDTTTSYGFDPATSYGIDTATTPA
-999 PEPAETPVPAEATEP
+999 PDTAETLESA
-1014 EETTAERAADEAATP
+1014 ETTTPTQEQDEEPTP
-1029 APAPEHNKEEE
+1029 APAPEEAE

-1062 EEIRAETQ
+1062 DEIRAETQ
-1070 QVFAHLFGE
+1070 QVFAHIFGE
-1079 TDMYDALVKD
+1079 TDLYDALVKD
-1089 GSTLTHETVTN
+1089 GSTLTHETATN

-1114 LNAKGPAPL
+1114 LNAQGPAPL
-1123 TKGKNEVSTV
+1123 TKGKNEVSPV

-1143 FLHLHPGAETEDYH
+1143 FLHLHPGVETEDYH

-1163 EHHSSTKAD
+1163 EHYSSTKAD

-1179 GKVRQWLGSTKDHEP
+1179 GKVRQWLGFTKDRES

-1209 INSDWALFQILTD
+1209 INSDWALFQVLTD
-1222 GELALRPTSHLLAAF
+1222 GDLAVRPTSHLLAAF
-1237 SLVRGVPLDGSS
+1237 SLVRGVPLAGSS

-1257 DREQMRTRIIDVAY
+1257 DREEMRARIIDVAY

-1277 RQAQDHRLILQ
+1277 RVAQDHRLILQ
-1288 VARAARMIDSTQDE
+1288 VARAARMIDSSQDA
-1302 FWTAEIHEEI
+1302 FWMAEIHEEI
-1312 LTNNVQK
+1312 LTNNAQK
-1319 AQQLKAQFLNYL
+1319 AEELKAQFLDYL
-1331 ESWDVEPSEEAAK
+1331 ESWDVEPSEEAAQ
-1344 VLAA
+1344 VLNLAA